1 MPPAARATEP
11 YTLGPGDSI
20 QSIAKKYNITVDELK
35 KLNAYRTFSKP
46 FASLTT
52 GDEIEVPRKE
62 SSFFSNNPNENNKKD
77 VDDLLAR
84 NAMGAGKLLSN
95 DNTSDAA
102 SNMARSAV
110 TNEIN
115 ASSQQWLNQFGTA
128 RVQLNVDS
136 DFKLDNSALDLL
148 VPLKD
153 SESSLLFTQLGVRN
167 KDSRNTVNIGAGI
180 RQYQGD
186 WMYGANTFFDNDL
199 TGKNRRVGVG
209 AEVAT
214 DYLKFSANTYFGL
227 TGWHQSR
234 DFSSYDERPADGFDI
249 RTEAY
254 LPAYPQLGGKLM
266 YEKYRGDEVALFGKD
281 DRQKDPHAVTLG
293 VNYTPVP
300 LVTIGA
306 EHREGKGNNNNTSV
320 NVQLNYRMGQPWN
333 DQIDQSAVAAN
344 RTLAGSRYDLVE
356 RNNNIVLDYKKQE
369 LIHLVLPDRI
379 SGSGGGAITL
389 TAQVRAKYG
398 FSRIEWDATP
408 LENAGGSTS
417 PLTQSS
423 LSVTLP
429 FYQHI
434 LRTSN
439 THTISAVAYDA
450 QGNASNRAV
459 TSIEVTRPE
468 TMVISHLATTVD
480 NATANGIA
488 ANTVQATVTDG
499 DGQPIIGQIINF
511 AVNTQAT
518 LSTTEARTGAN
529 GIASTTLTHTVA
541 GVSAVSATLGSSSR
555 SVNTTFVADESTA
568 EITAANL
575 TVTTND
581 SVANGSDTNA
591 VRAKVTDAYTNAVAN
606 QSVIFSA
613 SNGATVIDQTVI
625 TNAEGIAD
633 STLTNTTAG
642 VSAVTATLG
651 SQSQQVDTT
660 FKPGSTAAISL
671 MKLADRAVADGID
684 QNEIQVVLRDGT
696 GNAVPNVPMSIQA
709 DNGAIVVASTPNT
722 GVDGTIN
729 ATFTNLRAGESVV
742 SVTSPALVGMTMTMT
757 FSADQR
763 TAVVSTLAAI
773 DNNAKA
779 DGTDTNVVRAWV
791 VDANGNSVPGVSVT
805 FDAGNGAVLAQN
817 PVVTDRN
824 GYAENTLTNLAI
836 GTTTV
841 KATTVTDPVGQTVNT
856 HFVAGAVDTI
866 TLTTPVNGAVADG
879 ANSNSVQAVVSDSG
893 GNPVTGATVV
903 FSSTNATAQVTTV
916 IGTTGV
922 DGIATATLTNT
933 VAGTSNVVATIG
945 SITNNIDTTF
955 VAGAVATITLT
966 TLVNG
971 AVADGANSNSVQAVV
986 SDSGGNP
993 VTGATVVFSS
1003 TNATAQVTTV
1013 IGTTGVDGIATA
1025 TLTNT
1030 VAGTSNVVATIGSIT
1045 NNIDTT
1051 FVAGA
1056 VATITLTTPV
1066 NGAVADGA
1074 NSNSVQAVVS
1084 DSGGNSVTG
1093 ATVVFSSTNATAQVT
1108 TVIGTTGADGI
1119 ATATLTNTVAGTSNV
1134 VATIDTVNANIDT
1147 TFVAGAVATIT
1158 LSVLVNDATADGADT
1173 NQVDALVQD
1182 ANGNAITG
1190 AAVVFSSA
1198 NGADIIAPTMNTGVN
1213 GVASTLLTHT
1223 VAGTSN
1229 VIATID
1235 TVNANID
1242 TTFVAGAVATITL
1255 SVPVNDA
1262 TADGADTNQVDA
1274 LVQDASGNAI
1284 TGAAVV
1290 FSSANGATI
1299 LSSTVNTG
1307 ADGIASTTLTHTQSG
1322 VSNVVATIDTVNANI
1337 DTTFVAGAVAT
1348 ITLSVPVNDATAD
1361 GADTNQVD
1369 ALVQDANGNAI
1380 TGAAV
1385 VFSSAN
1391 GADIIAPTMNTGVNG
1406 VASTLLTHTVA
1417 GTSNVVATIGSITNN
1432 IDTAFVA
1439 GAVATITLTTP
1450 VNGAVA
1456 DGADTNQVDALV
1468 QDANGNAIT
1477 GAAVVFSSANGA
1489 DIIAPTM
1496 NTGVNGVAST
1506 LLTHTVAG
1514 TSNVVATIDTVNAN
1528 IDTTFVP
1535 GAVAT
1540 ITLSVPVNDATAD
1553 GADTNQVD
1561 ALVQDANGNAITGAA
1576 VVFSSANGA
1585 TILSS
1590 TVNTGADG
1598 IASTTLTHTQSGVS
1612 NVVATIDTV
1621 NANID
1626 TTFVAGAVATI
1637 TLSVPV
1643 NDATADGA
1651 DTNQVDALVQD
1662 ANGNAITGAAV
1673 VFSSSNATAQI
1684 TTVIGTTGAD
1694 GIATATLT
1702 NTVAGTSN
1710 VVATIG
1716 SITNNIDTTFVAGAV
1731 ATITLTTPVNGAVAD
1746 GADSN
1751 SVQAVVSDSEGNA
1764 VAGAT
1769 VVFSSANATAQIT
1782 TVIGTTGADGIATA
1796 TLTNTV
1802 AGTSNVVATI
1812 DTVNANIDTTFV
1824 AGAVATITLTT
1835 PVNGAVANG
1844 ADSNSVQA
1852 VVSDSGGNPV
1862 TGATVVFSST
1872 NATAQVTTVIGTTG
1886 VDGIATATLTNTVAG
1901 TSNVVATIGSITN
1914 NIDTTFVAGA
1924 VATITLTTLV
1934 NGAVADGANSNS
1946 VQAVVSDSEGNPVAG
1961 AAVVFSSANATAQ
1974 ITTVIGTTGADGIA
1988 TATLTNTVA
1997 GTSNVVATIGSI
2009 TNNIDTTFVAGAV
2022 ATITLSVPVND
2033 ATADGAD
2040 TNQVDA
2046 LVQDASGNAI
2056 TGAAVVFSSAN
2067 GATILSSTVNT
2078 GADGIASTTLT
2089 HTQSGVSNVVATID
2103 TVNANIDTTFVAGA
2117 VATITLTTPVNG
2129 AVANGADSNSVQ
2141 AVVSDSGGNP
2151 VTGATVVFSSANATA
2166 QITTVIGTTG
2176 ADGIATATLTNTV
2189 AGTSNVVATID
2200 TVNANIDTTFVAG
2213 AVATITLSVPVNDA
2227 TADGADTNQVGALVQ
2242 DANGNAITGAAVV
2255 FSSANGATILSS
2267 TVNTGADGIAST
2279 TLTHTQSGVSNVVA
2293 TIDTVNANIDT
2304 TFVAGAVATITL
2316 SVPVNDATADGA
2328 DTNQVDALVQ
2338 DANGNAITGAAVVF
2352 SSANGADIIA
2362 PTMNTGVNGVAS
2374 TLLTHTQSG
2383 VSNVVATIDT
2393 VNANIDTTFVPGAV
2407 ATITLSVPVN
2417 DATADGA
2424 DTNQVDALV
2433 QDANGNAITGAAVV
2447 FSSANG
2453 ATILSST
2460 MNTGVNGVASTLLTH
2475 TQSGVSN
2482 VVATIDT
2489 ISANI
2494 DTTFVPGAV
2503 ATITLSVPVNDAT
2516 ADGADTNQV
2525 DALVQDANGNA
2536 ITGAAVVF
2544 SSANGATILSSTV
2557 NTGADGIASTTL
2569 THTQSG
2575 VSNVVA
2581 TIDTVNANI
2590 DTTFVPGAVATIT
2603 LTTLV
2608 NGAVADGANSNSVQ
2622 AVVSDSEGNAVAGAA
2637 VVFSSAN
2644 ATAQITTVIGTTGAD
2659 GIATATLTNTMAGT
2673 SNVVAT
2679 IGGITNNI
2687 DTAFVAGAV
2696 ATITLTTLVNGAV
2709 ANGADSNSVQA
2720 VVSDSGGNVVAGA
2733 TVVFSSTNTT
2743 AQVTTVIGTT
2753 GADGIATAT
2762 LTNTVAGTS
2771 NVAATIGS
2779 ITDNID
2785 TTFVAGAVATITLT
2799 TPVNGAVAD
2808 GADSNSVQAV
2818 VSDSEGNPVSGATVV
2833 FSSSNATAQ
2842 ITTVIGTTGAD
2853 GIATATLTNTV
2864 AGTSNVVA
2872 TIGSITNNI
2881 DTTFVAGAVATITL
2895 TTLVNGAVADGANS
2909 NSVQAVVSDSEGNPV
2924 AGAAVVFSSA
2934 NATAQ
2939 ITTVIGTTGADGI
2952 ATATLTNTVA
2962 GTSNVVATIGSI
2974 TNNIDTTFVA
2984 GAVATI
2990 TLSVPVND
2998 ATADGADTNQVDA
3011 LVQDASGNAIT
3022 GAAVVFSSANG
3033 ATILSS
3039 TVNTGADGIASTTLT
3054 HTQSGVSNVVA
3065 TIDTVNANID
3075 TTFVAGAV
3083 ATITLTTPVNGAV
3096 ANGADSNS
3104 VQAVVSD
3111 SGGNPVTGATVVFSS
3126 ANATAQI
3133 TTVIGTTGADGIATA
3148 TLTNTVAGTS
3158 NVVATIDTVNANIDT
3173 TFVAGAVATI
3183 TLSVPVNDATADGA
3197 DTNQVGALVQ
3207 DANGNAITGAAV
3219 VFSSANGATIL
3230 SSTVNT
3236 GADGIASTTLTH
3248 TQSGVSN
3255 VVATIDTVN
3264 ANIDTTFVAGAVAT
3278 ITLSVPVNDA
3288 TADGADT
3295 NQVDALVQDANGNA
3309 ITGAAVVFSSANGAD
3324 IIAPTM
3330 NTGVN
3335 GVASTLLTHT
3345 QSGVSNVVAT
3355 IDTVNANIDTTF
3367 VPGAV
3372 ATITLSVPVND
3383 ATADGADTN
3392 QVDAL
3397 VQDANGNAI
3406 TGAAVVFSSANGA
3419 TILSSTMNTG
3429 VNGVASTL
3437 LTHTQ
3442 SGVSNVVATIDT
3454 ISANIDTTFVPG
3466 AVATI
3471 TLSVPVNDA
3480 TADGADTNQVDALVQ
3495 DANGNAITGAAV
3507 VFSSANGATILS
3519 STVNT
3524 GADGIASTTL
3534 THTQSGVSN
3543 VVATIDTVNANID
3556 TTFVPGAVATITLT
3570 TLVNGA
3576 VADGANS
3583 NSVQAVVS
3591 DSEGNAV
3598 AGAAVVF
3605 SSANATAQI
3614 TTVIGTTGA
3623 DGIATATLTNTM
3635 AGTSN
3640 VVATIGGITNNID
3653 TAFVAGAVATI
3664 TLTTLVNGAV
3674 ANGADSNSVQAVVSD
3689 SGGNVVAGAT
3699 VVFSS
3704 TNTTAQVTTVIGT
3717 TGADGIATATLTNT
3731 VAGTSNVAATIGS
3744 ITDNIDTT
3752 FVAGAVAT
3760 ITLTTPVN
3768 GAVADGADSNSVQA
3782 VVSDSEGNPVSGA
3795 TVVFSSS
3802 NATAQITTVIGT
3814 TGADGIATATL
3825 THTMAGTSNVI
3836 ATIDTVNA
3844 NIDTTFVAG
3853 AVATITLSV
3862 LVNDATADGADT
3874 NQVDALVQ
3882 DANGNAITGAA
3893 VVFSSANGADIIA
3906 PTMNTGVN
3914 GVASTLLTHTM
3925 AGTSNV
3931 VATIDT
3937 VNANIDTTFVP
3948 GAVATITL
3956 SVPVNDATADG
3967 ADTNQVDALVQ
3978 DANGNAITGAAVVFS
3993 SANGATILSSTM
4005 NTGVNG
4011 VASTL
4016 LTHTQSGV
4024 SNVVAT
4030 IDTISAN
4037 IDTTFVPGAVATIT
4051 LSVPVNDATADG
4063 ADTNQVDALVQ
4074 DANGNAITGA
4084 AVVFSSA
4091 NGATILSSTM
4101 NTGVNGV
4108 ASTLLT
4114 HTQSGVSNVVA
4125 TVDTVNANIDTAFV
4139 AGAVATITLS
4149 VPVNDATADG
4159 ADTNQVD
4166 ALVQDANG
4174 NAITGAAVVFSS
4186 ANGADIIAPTMNT
4199 GVNGVA
4205 STLLTHTQSGVSNVV
4220 ATIDTVN
4227 ANIDTTFVP
4236 GAVATITLSVPVND
4250 ATADG
4255 ADTNQVDALVQDANG
4270 NAITGAAVVFS
4281 SANGATILSSTM
4293 NTGVNGVASTLLT
4306 HTQSGV
4312 SNVVATIDTI
4322 SANIDT
4328 TFVPGAVATI
4338 TLSVPVNDATAD
4350 GADTNQVDALVQ
4362 DANGNAITGAAVV
4375 FSSANGATILSSTM
4389 NTGVNGVASTLLTHT
4404 QSGVSNVVATVD
4416 TVNANIDTAF
4426 VAGAVATI
4434 TLSVPVNDATAD
4446 GADTN
4451 QVDALVQDANGNA
4464 ITGAAVVFS
4473 STNGATILSSTVNT
4487 GADGIASTTLTHT
4500 QSGVSNVVATIDTV
4514 NANIDT
4520 AFVAGELENI
4530 VVSIINNNALANG
4543 ADTNIVEAFVTD
4555 RFGNGV
4561 ANQSLMFG
4569 TNGASIVGSST
4580 VTTNIDGRVRV
4591 SATHTVAGS
4600 SNTVFAISGAHQ
4612 GYTRVTF
4619 VADASTAQL
4628 KLTSFLDN
4636 QLANGK
4642 AGNIAQALVT
4652 DAYDNPLANQ
4662 SVSFALDNG
4671 AVIESRGDASSA
4683 SGIVL
4688 MRFNNTL
4695 AGMTT
4700 VTATL
4705 DSTGQTETL
4714 EMHFVA
4720 GKAASIELTMTKD
4733 NAVAN
4738 NIDTNEVQVL
4748 VTDADGNAINGAV
4761 VNLTSNSGMN
4771 ITPNS
4776 VTTGSDGTATATL
4789 THTLAGSLP
4798 INARIDQVS
4807 KTINATFIADVS
4819 TAQIIA
4825 SDMFIIVN
4833 DQVANGQAVNAVQA
4847 RVTDSYGNPI
4857 QGQLV
4862 EFVLSNTG
4870 TIQYKLEETSAEGG
4884 VMVTFTNTRAGI
4896 TNVTATVVSSR
4907 SSQNVDTTFIADVT
4921 TAHIAESDLMVI
4933 VDNAVANN
4941 SEKNE
4946 VHARVTDA
4954 KGNVLS
4960 GQTVIFTS
4968 GNGAA
4973 ITTVNG
4979 ISDGN
4984 GLTKATLTHTL
4995 AGTSVVTAKVGNRV
5009 QSKDTTFIAD
5019 STTATIRASD
5029 LTITRNNAL
5038 ADGVATNAARVIV
5051 TDANGNPVPSM
5062 FVGYTSDNG
5071 ALLTPSSGTTDSSGT
5086 FSTTFTHTTA
5096 GISKV
5101 TAAIVTM
5108 GISQAKDAVFI
5119 ADRSTARVSALT
5131 VEKNDSLANNSDRN
5145 IVQAHIK
5152 DANGN
5157 VITGMNVNFSATE
5170 NVTLTA
5176 NTVTTNDQGYAENT
5190 LRHNVP
5196 VTSAVTATVATDLV
5210 GFTEDVRFVAGDGAR
5225 IELFRLNDGAV
5236 ADGIQTNRV
5245 EARVYDVSDHLVPNS
5260 NVVFSASNGGQLVQE
5275 DVQTDASGSA
5285 YVTVSNTTAGVT
5297 RVSVTADGVSA
5308 STTTT
5313 FIADRDTATLV
5324 TDRFLITND
5333 NAVANG
5339 VVENRVLLQLVDA
5352 NDNPVSGVEVNFSA
5366 TNGASINA
5374 SAITNNNGF
5383 AIGTLTNTLSGPSD
5397 VTVTLVTA
5405 GGTESLTVTPQFIAD
5420 KNTAHIATGDFV
5432 IIDDGAVANRV
5443 AYNEVRARVTDDLG
5457 NAIAGYSVIFASQN
5471 GATITT
5477 SGITGADGWAS
5488 AKLTHTKAGESG
5500 ISARVARP
5508 MTTVHTLRPYF
5519 IADVSTATLKL
5530 LNFNSMPVIAD
5541 GVTQFFVLGQVF
5553 DANQNP
5559 VGGQQVA
5566 FSATNEVTLI
5576 ENNGSIS
5583 APEGGVLLSV
5593 TSTQAGV
5600 HPITGTLVS
5609 NNYTDTLGAVF
5620 IANEKTAQLSTLI
5633 VVDNN
5638 ALADGVARNQV
5649 RAHVVDG
5656 VGNPVA
5662 DMAVTFTANHGAQL
5676 SHVTVLTNDNGDA
5689 VNTLTNSL
5697 AGVTVVTAKLGT
5709 AGTPLTVDTVF
5720 TAGPLAAMI
5729 LVTTVD
5735 NAFADNSATNTVQ
5748 ATLKDVTG
5756 NPIVGEVVAFVASN
5770 GATITAIDGGVSNAN
5785 GIVLATLTNGA
5796 AGVSTVTAT
5805 IETLTET
5812 TDTTFIV
5819 MKNLDVTVNG
5829 TTFNGD
5835 AGFPTTGFV
5844 GATFKVNSG
5853 GDNSLYDWS
5862 SSAPALVSVSGDG
5875 VVTFNAV
5882 FPTGTPAITI
5892 SATPKGGGSPLSY
5905 SFRVNQWF
5913 INNSGATLDRV
5924 SAIAHCE
5931 NVGYVMPI
5939 STQVTNA
5946 ATWMSG
5952 RRAVGNL
5959 WSEWGDFSAYTVP
5972 GWVPA
5977 EFFWLSNNHDATTAL
5992 AIGLSTGTLT
6002 TMGDMTVAT
6011 HVMCTR
6017 SL

>member
-1 MPPAARATEP
+1 MLNYFRAILISWKWKLSHHTSRPHDVKEKGHPRKIKVVAWITLFFQFAFPLSLSFTPAIAAANTTNSAPTSVITPVNASILPPAARATEP

-468 TMVISHLATTVD
+468 TMVISHLATTID

-488 ANTVQATVTDG
+488 TNTVQATVTDG
-499 DGQPIIGQIINF
+499 DGQPIIGQLINF

-529 GIASTTLTHTVA
+529 GTASTTLTHTVS
-541 GVSAVSATLGSSSR
+541 GVSRVSVTLGSSSR
-555 SVNTTFVADESTA
+555 SVDTTFVADESTA

-581 SVANGSDTNA
+581 SVANGSDTNV

-642 VSAVTATLG
+642 VSVVTATLG
-651 SQSQQVDTT
+651 GQSQQVDTT

-671 MKLADRAVADGID
+671 VKLADRAVADGID

-757 FSADQR
+757 FSADPR

-866 TLTTPVNGAVADG
+866 TLTVPVNGAVANG
-879 ANSNSVQAVVSDSG
+879 VNTNSVQAVVSDSG

-933 VAGTSNVVATIG
+933 VAGTSNVVATI
-945 SITNNIDTTF
+945 DT
-955 VAGAVATITLT
+955 
-966 TLVNG
+966 VN
-971 AVADGANSNSVQAVV
+971 A
-986 SDSGGNP
+986 
-993 VTGATVVFSS
+993 
-1003 TNATAQVTTV
+1003 
-1013 IGTTGVDGIATA
+1013 
-1025 TLTNT
+1025 
-1030 VAGTSNVVATIGSIT
+1030 
-1045 NNIDTT
+1045 NIDTT

-1084 DSGGNSVTG
+1084 DSDGNPVTG
-1093 ATVVFSSTNATAQVT
+1093 AAVVFSSANATAQIT

-1147 TFVAGAVATIT
+1147 AFVAGAVATIT
-1158 LSVLVNDATADGADT
+1158 LTAPVNGAVADGA
-1173 NQVDALVQD
+1173 NSNSVQAVVSD
-1182 ANGNAITG
+1182 SEGNAVAG

-1198 NGADIIAPTMNTGVN
+1198 N
-1213 GVASTLLTHT
+1213 
-1223 VAGTSN
+1223 
-1229 VIATID
+1229 
-1235 TVNANID
+1235 
-1242 TTFVAGAVATITL
+1242 
-1255 SVPVNDA
+1255 A
-1262 TADGADTNQVDA
+1262 TAQ
-1274 LVQDASGNAI
+1274 I
-1284 TGAAVV
+1284 T
-1290 FSSANGATI
+1290 
-1299 LSSTVNTG
+1299 TVIGTTG
-1307 ADGIASTTLTHTQSG
+1307 ADGIATATLTNTVAG
-1322 VSNVVATIDTVNANI
+1322 TSNVVATIDTVNANI
-1337 DTTFVAGAVAT
+1337 DTAFVAGAVATITLTAPVNGAVADGVNTNSVQAVVSDSGGNPVTGATVVFSSTNATAQITTVIGTTGADGIATATLTNTVAGTSNVVATIDTVNANIDTAFVAGAVATITLTAPVNGAVADGVNTNSVQAVVSDSGGNPVTGATVVFSSTNATAQITTVIGTTGADGIATATLTNTVAGTSNVVATVDTVTNNIDTVFVAGAVATITLTTPVNGAVADGTDSNHVQAVVSDSDGNPVTGAAVVFSSANATAQITTVIGTTGADGIATATLTNTVAGTSNVVATVDTVNANIDTAFVAGAVATITLTAPVNGAVADGVNTNSVQAVVSDSGGNPVTGAAVVFSSANATAQITTVIGTTGADGIATATLTNTVAGTSNVVATVDTVNANIDTAFVAGAVAT

-1385 VFSSAN
+1385 VFSSTN
-1391 GADIIAPTMNTGVNG
+1391 GADIIVPTMNTGVNGVASTLLTHTQSGVSNVVATIDTVNANIDTTFVAGAVAAITLTTPVDGAVADGANSNSVQAVVTDSGGNVVTGATVVFSSSNATAQITTVIGTTGADGIATATLTNTVAGTSNVVATVDTVNANIDTTFVAGAVATITLSVPVNDATADGVDTNQVDALVQDANGNAITGAAVVFSSTNGADIIVPTMNTGVNG

-1417 GTSNVVATIGSITNN
+1417 GTSNVVATVDTVNAN

-1439 GAVATITLTTP
+1439 GAVATITLTTPVNGAVADGADSNHVQAVVSDSDGNPVDGAAVVFSSANATAQVTTVIGTTGADGIATATLTNTVAGTSNVVATVDTVNANIDTTFVAGAVATITLSVPVNDATADGVDTNQVDALVQDANGNAITGAAVVFSSTNGADIIVPTMNTGVNGVASTLLTHTVAGTSNVVATVDTVNANIDTAFVPGAVATITLTTPVNGAVADGANSNSVQAVVSDSDGNAVTGATVVFSSANATAQITTVIGTTGADGIATATLTNTVAGTSNVVATVDTVNANIDTTFVAGAVATITLSVPVNDATADGVDTNQVDALVQDANGNAITGAAVVFSSTNGADIIVPTMNTGVNGVASTLLTHTQSGVSNVVATIDTVNANIDTTFVAGAVAAITLTTPVDGAVADGANSNSVQAVVTDSGGNVVTGATVVFSSSNATAQITTVIGTTGADGIATATLTNTVAGTSNVVATVDTVNANIDTTFVAGAVATITLSVPVNDATADGVDTNQVDALVQDANGNAITGAAVVFSSTNGADIIVPTMNTGVNGVASTLLTHTVAGTSNVVATVDTVNANIDTAFVPGAVATITLTTPVNGAVADGANSNSVQAVVSDSDGNAVTGATVVFSSANATAQITTVIGTTGADGIATATLTNTVAGTSNVVATIDTVNANIDTAFVAGAVATITLTAP

-1514 TSNVVATIDTVNAN
+1514 TSNVVATIDTISAN
-1528 IDTTFVP
+1528 IDTAFVA

-1540 ITLSVPVNDATAD
+1540 ITLTAPVNGAVAD

-1561 ALVQDANGNAITGAA
+1561 ALVEDANGNPITGAA

-1590 TVNTGADG
+1590 TMNTGVNG
-1598 IASTTLTHTQSGVS
+1598 VASTFLTH
-1612 NVVATIDTV
+1612 
-1621 NANID
+1621 
-1626 TTFVAGAVATI
+1626 
-1637 TLSVPV
+1637 
-1643 NDATADGA
+1643 
-1651 DTNQVDALVQD
+1651 
-1662 ANGNAITGAAV
+1662 
-1673 VFSSSNATAQI
+1673 
-1684 TTVIGTTGAD
+1684 
-1694 GIATATLT
+1694 
-1702 NTVAGTSN
+1702 TVAGTSN

-1716 SITNNIDTTFVAGAV
+1716 SVTENIDTAFVAGAV
-1731 ATITLTTPVNGAVAD
+1731 ATITLTAPVNGAVAD
-1746 GADSN
+1746 GVNTN
-1751 SVQAVVSDSEGNA
+1751 SVQAVVSDSDGNA
-1764 VAGAT
+1764 
-1769 VVFSSANATAQIT
+1769 
-1782 TVIGTTGADGIATA
+1782 
-1796 TLTNTV
+1796 
-1802 AGTSNVVATI
+1802 
-1812 DTVNANIDTTFV
+1812 
-1824 AGAVATITLTT
+1824 
-1835 PVNGAVANG
+1835 
-1844 ADSNSVQA
+1844 
-1852 VVSDSGGNPV
+1852 
-1862 TGATVVFSST
+1862 
-1872 NATAQVTTVIGTTG
+1872 
-1886 VDGIATATLTNTVAG
+1886 
-1901 TSNVVATIGSITN
+1901 
-1914 NIDTTFVAGA
+1914 
-1924 VATITLTTLV
+1924 
-1934 NGAVADGANSNS
+1934 
-1946 VQAVVSDSEGNPVAG
+1946 
-1961 AAVVFSSANATAQ
+1961 
-1974 ITTVIGTTGADGIA
+1974 
-1988 TATLTNTVA
+1988 
-1997 GTSNVVATIGSI
+1997 
-2009 TNNIDTTFVAGAV
+2009 
-2022 ATITLSVPVND
+2022 
-2033 ATADGAD
+2033 
-2040 TNQVDA
+2040 
-2046 LVQDASGNAI
+2046 
-2056 TGAAVVFSSAN
+2056 
-2067 GATILSSTVNT
+2067 
-2078 GADGIASTTLT
+2078 
-2089 HTQSGVSNVVATID
+2089 
-2103 TVNANIDTTFVAGA
+2103 
-2117 VATITLTTPVNG
+2117 
-2129 AVANGADSNSVQ
+2129 
-2141 AVVSDSGGNP
+2141 

-2213 AVATITLSVPVNDA
+2213 
-2227 TADGADTNQVGALVQ
+2227 
-2242 DANGNAITGAAVV
+2242 
-2255 FSSANGATILSS
+2255 
-2267 TVNTGADGIAST
+2267 
-2279 TLTHTQSGVSNVVA
+2279 
-2293 TIDTVNANIDT
+2293 
-2304 TFVAGAVATITL
+2304 
-2316 SVPVNDATADGA
+2316 
-2328 DTNQVDALVQ
+2328 
-2338 DANGNAITGAAVVF
+2338 
-2352 SSANGADIIA
+2352 
-2362 PTMNTGVNGVAS
+2362 
-2374 TLLTHTQSG
+2374 
-2383 VSNVVATIDT
+2383 
-2393 VNANIDTTFVPGAV
+2393 
-2407 ATITLSVPVN
+2407 
-2417 DATADGA
+2417 
-2424 DTNQVDALV
+2424 
-2433 QDANGNAITGAAVV
+2433 
-2447 FSSANG
+2447 
-2453 ATILSST
+2453 
-2460 MNTGVNGVASTLLTH
+2460 
-2475 TQSGVSN
+2475 
-2482 VVATIDT
+2482 
-2489 ISANI
+2489 
-2494 DTTFVPGAV
+2494 
-2503 ATITLSVPVNDAT
+2503 
-2516 ADGADTNQV
+2516 
-2525 DALVQDANGNA
+2525 
-2536 ITGAAVVF
+2536 
-2544 SSANGATILSSTV
+2544 
-2557 NTGADGIASTTL
+2557 
-2569 THTQSG
+2569 
-2575 VSNVVA
+2575 
-2581 TIDTVNANI
+2581 
-2590 DTTFVPGAVATIT
+2590 
-2603 LTTLV
+2603 
-2608 NGAVADGANSNSVQ
+2608 
-2622 AVVSDSEGNAVAGAA
+2622 
-2637 VVFSSAN
+2637 
-2644 ATAQITTVIGTTGAD
+2644 
-2659 GIATATLTNTMAGT
+2659 
-2673 SNVVAT
+2673 
-2679 IGGITNNI
+2679 
-2687 DTAFVAGAV
+2687 
-2696 ATITLTTLVNGAV
+2696 
-2709 ANGADSNSVQA
+2709 
-2720 VVSDSGGNVVAGA
+2720 
-2733 TVVFSSTNTT
+2733 
-2743 AQVTTVIGTT
+2743 
-2753 GADGIATAT
+2753 
-2762 LTNTVAGTS
+2762 
-2771 NVAATIGS
+2771 
-2779 ITDNID
+2779 
-2785 TTFVAGAVATITLT
+2785 
-2799 TPVNGAVAD
+2799 
-2808 GADSNSVQAV
+2808 
-2818 VSDSEGNPVSGATVV
+2818 
-2833 FSSSNATAQ
+2833 
-2842 ITTVIGTTGAD
+2842 
-2853 GIATATLTNTV
+2853 
-2864 AGTSNVVA
+2864 
-2872 TIGSITNNI
+2872 
-2881 DTTFVAGAVATITL
+2881 
-2895 TTLVNGAVADGANS
+2895 
-2909 NSVQAVVSDSEGNPV
+2909 
-2924 AGAAVVFSSA
+2924 
-2934 NATAQ
+2934 
-2939 ITTVIGTTGADGI
+2939 
-2952 ATATLTNTVA
+2952 
-2962 GTSNVVATIGSI
+2962 
-2974 TNNIDTTFVA
+2974 
-2984 GAVATI
+2984 
-2990 TLSVPVND
+2990 
-2998 ATADGADTNQVDA
+2998 
-3011 LVQDASGNAIT
+3011 
-3022 GAAVVFSSANG
+3022 
-3033 ATILSS
+3033 
-3039 TVNTGADGIASTTLT
+3039 
-3054 HTQSGVSNVVA
+3054 
-3065 TIDTVNANID
+3065 
-3075 TTFVAGAV
+3075 
-3083 ATITLTTPVNGAV
+3083 
-3096 ANGADSNS
+3096 
-3104 VQAVVSD
+3104 
-3111 SGGNPVTGATVVFSS
+3111 
-3126 ANATAQI
+3126 
-3133 TTVIGTTGADGIATA
+3133 
-3148 TLTNTVAGTS
+3148 
-3158 NVVATIDTVNANIDT
+3158 
-3173 TFVAGAVATI
+3173 
-3183 TLSVPVNDATADGA
+3183 
-3197 DTNQVGALVQ
+3197 
-3207 DANGNAITGAAV
+3207 
-3219 VFSSANGATIL
+3219 
-3230 SSTVNT
+3230 
-3236 GADGIASTTLTH
+3236 
-3248 TQSGVSN
+3248 
-3255 VVATIDTVN
+3255 
-3264 ANIDTTFVAGAVAT
+3264 
-3278 ITLSVPVNDA
+3278 
-3288 TADGADT
+3288 
-3295 NQVDALVQDANGNA
+3295 
-3309 ITGAAVVFSSANGAD
+3309 
-3324 IIAPTM
+3324 
-3330 NTGVN
+3330 
-3335 GVASTLLTHT
+3335 
-3345 QSGVSNVVAT
+3345 
-3355 IDTVNANIDTTF
+3355 
-3367 VPGAV
+3367 
-3372 ATITLSVPVND
+3372 
-3383 ATADGADTN
+3383 
-3392 QVDAL
+3392 
-3397 VQDANGNAI
+3397 
-3406 TGAAVVFSSANGA
+3406 
-3419 TILSSTMNTG
+3419 
-3429 VNGVASTL
+3429 
-3437 LTHTQ
+3437 
-3442 SGVSNVVATIDT
+3442 
-3454 ISANIDTTFVPG
+3454 
-3466 AVATI
+3466 
-3471 TLSVPVNDA
+3471 
-3480 TADGADTNQVDALVQ
+3480 
-3495 DANGNAITGAAV
+3495 
-3507 VFSSANGATILS
+3507 
-3519 STVNT
+3519 
-3524 GADGIASTTL
+3524 
-3534 THTQSGVSN
+3534 
-3543 VVATIDTVNANID
+3543 
-3556 TTFVPGAVATITLT
+3556 
-3570 TLVNGA
+3570 
-3576 VADGANS
+3576 
-3583 NSVQAVVS
+3583 
-3591 DSEGNAV
+3591 
-3598 AGAAVVF
+3598 
-3605 SSANATAQI
+3605 
-3614 TTVIGTTGA
+3614 
-3623 DGIATATLTNTM
+3623 
-3635 AGTSN
+3635 
-3640 VVATIGGITNNID
+3640 
-3653 TAFVAGAVATI
+3653 
-3664 TLTTLVNGAV
+3664 
-3674 ANGADSNSVQAVVSD
+3674 
-3689 SGGNVVAGAT
+3689 
-3699 VVFSS
+3699 
-3704 TNTTAQVTTVIGT
+3704 
-3717 TGADGIATATLTNT
+3717 
-3731 VAGTSNVAATIGS
+3731 
-3744 ITDNIDTT
+3744 
-3752 FVAGAVAT
+3752 
-3760 ITLTTPVN
+3760 
-3768 GAVADGADSNSVQA
+3768 
-3782 VVSDSEGNPVSGA
+3782 
-3795 TVVFSSS
+3795 
-3802 NATAQITTVIGT
+3802 
-3814 TGADGIATATL
+3814 
-3825 THTMAGTSNVI
+3825 
-3836 ATIDTVNA
+3836 
-3844 NIDTTFVAG
+3844 
-3853 AVATITLSV
+3853 
-3862 LVNDATADGADT
+3862 
-3874 NQVDALVQ
+3874 
-3882 DANGNAITGAA
+3882 
-3893 VVFSSANGADIIA
+3893 
-3906 PTMNTGVN
+3906 
-3914 GVASTLLTHTM
+3914 
-3925 AGTSNV
+3925 
-3931 VATIDT
+3931 
-3937 VNANIDTTFVP
+3937 
-3948 GAVATITL
+3948 
-3956 SVPVNDATADG
+3956 
-3967 ADTNQVDALVQ
+3967 
-3978 DANGNAITGAAVVFS
+3978 
-3993 SANGATILSSTM
+3993 
-4005 NTGVNG
+4005 
-4011 VASTL
+4011 
-4016 LTHTQSGV
+4016 
-4024 SNVVAT
+4024 
-4030 IDTISAN
+4030 
-4037 IDTTFVPGAVATIT
+4037 
-4051 LSVPVNDATADG
+4051 
-4063 ADTNQVDALVQ
+4063 
-4074 DANGNAITGA
+4074 
-4084 AVVFSSA
+4084 
-4091 NGATILSSTM
+4091 
-4101 NTGVNGV
+4101 
-4108 ASTLLT
+4108 
-4114 HTQSGVSNVVA
+4114 
-4125 TVDTVNANIDTAFV
+4125 
-4139 AGAVATITLS
+4139 
-4149 VPVNDATADG
+4149 
-4159 ADTNQVD
+4159 
-4166 ALVQDANG
+4166 
-4174 NAITGAAVVFSS
+4174 
-4186 ANGADIIAPTMNT
+4186 
-4199 GVNGVA
+4199 
-4205 STLLTHTQSGVSNVV
+4205 
-4220 ATIDTVN
+4220 
-4227 ANIDTTFVP
+4227 
-4236 GAVATITLSVPVND
+4236 
-4250 ATADG
+4250 
-4255 ADTNQVDALVQDANG
+4255 
-4270 NAITGAAVVFS
+4270 
-4281 SANGATILSSTM
+4281 
-4293 NTGVNGVASTLLT
+4293 
-4306 HTQSGV
+4306 
-4312 SNVVATIDTI
+4312 
-4322 SANIDT
+4322 
-4328 TFVPGAVATI
+4328 
-4338 TLSVPVNDATAD
+4338 
-4350 GADTNQVDALVQ
+4350 
-4362 DANGNAITGAAVV
+4362 
-4375 FSSANGATILSSTM
+4375 
-4389 NTGVNGVASTLLTHT
+4389 
-4404 QSGVSNVVATVD
+4404 
-4416 TVNANIDTAF
+4416 
-4426 VAGAVATI
+4426 
-4434 TLSVPVNDATAD
+4434 
-4446 GADTN
+4446 
-4451 QVDALVQDANGNA
+4451 
-4464 ITGAAVVFS
+4464 
-4473 STNGATILSSTVNT
+4473 
-4487 GADGIASTTLTHT
+4487 
-4500 QSGVSNVVATIDTV
+4500 
-4514 NANIDT
+4514 
-4520 AFVAGELENI
+4520 ELENI

-4561 ANQSLMFG
+4561 ANQSLIFG

-4580 VTTNIDGRVRV
+4580 VTTNLDGRVRA

-4600 SNTVFAISGAHQ
+4600 SNTVIAISGAHQ
-4612 GYTRVTF
+4612 GYARVTF
-4619 VADASTAQL
+4619 VADVSTAQL

-4652 DAYDNPLANQ
+4652 DAHDNLLANQ

-4671 AVIESRGDASSA
+4671 AVIESQGDASSA

-4714 EMHFVA
+4714 ETHFVA
-4720 GKAASIELTMTKD
+4720 GKAASIEMTMTKD

-4748 VTDADGNAINGAV
+4748 VTDVDGNAINGAV

-4807 KTINATFIADVS
+4807 KTINATFIADAS

-4825 SDMFIIVN
+4825 GDMFIIVN

-4857 QGQLV
+4857 KDQTV
-4862 EFVLSNTG
+4862 EFVLSNNG
-4870 TIQYKLEETSAEGG
+4870 TIQYELDVTSVEGG
-4884 VMVTFTNTRAGI
+4884 VMVTFTNTLAGI
-4896 TNVTATVVSSR
+4896 TNVTATVVSSG
-4907 SSQNVDTTFIADVT
+4907 SSRNIDTTFIADVT
-4921 TAHIAESDLMVI
+4921 TAHIAASDLMVI
-4933 VDNAVANN
+4933 VDDAVADNLD
-4941 SEKNE
+4941 KNE

-4979 ISDGN
+4979 ISDGD

-4995 AGTSVVTAKVGNRV
+4995 AGTSVVTARVGNRV

-5019 STTATIRASD
+5019 RTTATIRASD

-5071 ALLTPSSGTTDSSGT
+5071 ALLTPTSGMTDSSGT

-5108 GISQAKDAVFI
+5108 GISQTKDAVFI
-5119 ADRSTARVSALT
+5119 ADRSTAHVSELI
-5131 VEKNDSLANNSDRN
+5131 VVKNDSLANNSDRN

-5152 DANGN
+5152 DAHGN
-5157 VITGMNVNFSATE
+5157 VVTGMNVNFSATE

-5176 NTVTTNDQGYAENT
+5176 NTVTTNSQGYAENT
-5190 LRHNVP
+5190 LRHNAP

-5210 GFTEDVRFVAGDGAR
+5210 GLTEDVRFVAGAGAR

-5245 EARVYDVSDHLVPNS
+5245 EARVYDVSDNLVPNS
-5260 NVVFSASNGGQLVQE
+5260 NVVFSADNGGQLVQN
-5275 DVQTDASGSA
+5275 DVQTDALGSA
-5285 YVTVSNTTAGVT
+5285 YVTVSNINTGVT
-5297 RVSVTADGVSA
+5297 KVTVTADGVSA

-5324 TDRFLITND
+5324 TDRFLITHD

-5339 VVENRVLLQLVDA
+5339 VVENRVLLHLVDA
-5352 NDNPVSGVEVNFSA
+5352 NDNSVSGVEVNFSA

-5374 SAITNNNGF
+5374 SAITDINGF
-5383 AIGTLTNTLSGPSD
+5383 AIGVLTNTLSGPSD
-5397 VTVTLVTA
+5397 VTVTLVTP

-5420 KNTAHIATGDFV
+5420 INTANIATGDFV
-5432 IIDDGAVANRV
+5432 IIDDGAVANSV
-5443 AYNEVRARVTDDLG
+5443 DANEVRARVTDNQG
-5457 NAIAGYSVIFASQN
+5457 NAIAGYSVVFSSQN

-5477 SGITGADGWAS
+5477 SGITGVDGWAS
-5488 AKLTHTKAGESG
+5488 AKLTHIKAGESG
-5500 ISARVARP
+5500 ILARLSRP
-5508 MTTVHTLRPYF
+5508 MATVHTLMPYF
-5519 IADVSTATLKL
+5519 IADVSTATLQL
-5530 LNFNSMPVIAD
+5530 FNFNPIPIIAD
-5541 GVTQFFVLGQVF
+5541 GVMQFFVLGRVF

-5566 FSATNEVTLI
+5566 FSATNEVTLT
-5576 ENNGSIS
+5576 ESNGSIS
-5583 APEGGVLLSV
+5583 TPEGSVLLSV

-5609 NNYTDTLGAVF
+5609 NNYTDTFGAAF
-5620 IANEKTAQLSTLI
+5620 IANKNTAQLSTLM

-5638 ALADGVARNQV
+5638 ALADGVTRNQV
-5649 RAHVVDG
+5649 RAHVVDST
-5656 VGNPVA
+5656 GNSVA
-5662 DMAVTFTANHGAQL
+5662 DMAVTFTANRGAQL
-5676 SHVTVLTNDNGDA
+5676 SKVTVLTDNNGDA

-5697 AGVTVVTAKLGT
+5697 VGVTVVTAKLGT

-5720 TAGPLAAMI
+5720 TAGPLATLT
-5729 LVTTVD
+5729 LVTTVN

-5748 ATLKDVTG
+5748 ATLKDVSG
-5756 NPIVGEVVAFVASN
+5756 NPIVGEVVAFAASN
-5770 GATITAIDGGVSNAN
+5770 GATITATDGGVSNAN
-5785 GIVLATLTNGA
+5785 GIVLATLTNGT

-5812 TDTTFIV
+5812 TDTTFIA

-5882 FPTGTPAITI
+5882 FPTGTPTITI

-5913 INNSGATLDRV
+5913 INNNGATLNRAD
-5924 SAIAHCE
+5924 AITHCE
-5931 NVGYVMPI
+5931 NVGYTMPT

-5952 RRAVGNL
+5952 KRAVGNL
-5959 WSEWGDFSAYTVP
+5959 WSEWGDFSAYTAP

-5977 EFFWLSNNHDATTAL
+5977 EFFWLSNNHDASTAL

-6002 TMGDMTVAT
+6002 TMGDFMAIT

-6017 SL
+6017 PI

>member
-1 MPPAARATEP
+1 MLNYFRAILISWKWKLSHHTSRPHDVKEKGHPRKIKVVAWITLFFQFAFPLSLSFTPAIAAANTTNSAPTSVITPVNASILPPAARATEP

-671 MKLADRAVADGID
+671 VKLADRAVADGID

-866 TLTTPVNGAVADG
+866 TLTVLVNGAVANG
-879 ANSNSVQAVVSDSG
+879 VNTNSVQAVVSDSG
-893 GNPVTGATVV
+893 GNPVNGAAVV
-903 FSSTNATAQVTTV
+903 FSSANATAQITTV

-922 DGIATATLTNT
+922 DGIATATLTN
-933 VAGTSNVVATIG
+933 
-945 SITNNIDTTF
+945 
-955 VAGAVATITLT
+955 
-966 TLVNG
+966 
-971 AVADGANSNSVQAVV
+971 
-986 SDSGGNP
+986 
-993 VTGATVVFSS
+993 
-1003 TNATAQVTTV
+1003 
-1013 IGTTGVDGIATA
+1013 
-1025 TLTNT
+1025 
-1030 VAGTSNVVATIGSIT
+1030 
-1045 NNIDTT
+1045 
-1051 FVAGA
+1051 
-1056 VATITLTTPV
+1056 
-1066 NGAVADGA
+1066 
-1074 NSNSVQAVVS
+1074 
-1084 DSGGNSVTG
+1084 
-1093 ATVVFSSTNATAQVT
+1093 
-1108 TVIGTTGADGI
+1108 
-1119 ATATLTNTVAGTSNV
+1119 
-1134 VATIDTVNANIDT
+1134 
-1147 TFVAGAVATIT
+1147 
-1158 LSVLVNDATADGADT
+1158 
-1173 NQVDALVQD
+1173 
-1182 ANGNAITG
+1182 
-1190 AAVVFSSA
+1190 
-1198 NGADIIAPTMNTGVN
+1198 
-1213 GVASTLLTHT
+1213 
-1223 VAGTSN
+1223 
-1229 VIATID
+1229 
-1235 TVNANID
+1235 
-1242 TTFVAGAVATITL
+1242 
-1255 SVPVNDA
+1255 
-1262 TADGADTNQVDA
+1262 
-1274 LVQDASGNAI
+1274 
-1284 TGAAVV
+1284 
-1290 FSSANGATI
+1290 
-1299 LSSTVNTG
+1299 
-1307 ADGIASTTLTHTQSG
+1307 
-1322 VSNVVATIDTVNANI
+1322 
-1337 DTTFVAGAVAT
+1337 
-1348 ITLSVPVNDATAD
+1348 
-1361 GADTNQVD
+1361 
-1369 ALVQDANGNAI
+1369 
-1380 TGAAV
+1380 
-1385 VFSSAN
+1385 
-1391 GADIIAPTMNTGVNG
+1391 
-1406 VASTLLTHTVA
+1406 TVA

-1456 DGADTNQVDALV
+1456 DGANSNSV
-1468 QDANGNAIT
+1468 QAVVTDSGGNPVN
-1477 GAAVVFSSANGA
+1477 GAAVVFSSA
-1489 DIIAPTM
+1489 
-1496 NTGVNGVAST
+1496 
-1506 LLTHTVAG
+1506 
-1514 TSNVVATIDTVNAN
+1514 
-1528 IDTTFVP
+1528 
-1535 GAVAT
+1535 
-1540 ITLSVPVNDATAD
+1540 
-1553 GADTNQVD
+1553 
-1561 ALVQDANGNAITGAA
+1561 
-1576 VVFSSANGA
+1576 
-1585 TILSS
+1585 
-1590 TVNTGADG
+1590 
-1598 IASTTLTHTQSGVS
+1598 
-1612 NVVATIDTV
+1612 
-1621 NANID
+1621 
-1626 TTFVAGAVATI
+1626 
-1637 TLSVPV
+1637 
-1643 NDATADGA
+1643 
-1651 DTNQVDALVQD
+1651 
-1662 ANGNAITGAAV
+1662 
-1673 VFSSSNATAQI
+1673 NATAQI

-1710 VVATIG
+1710 VIATID
-1716 SITNNIDTTFVAGAV
+1716 TVNANIDTTFVAGAV

-1764 VAGAT
+1764 VT
-1769 VVFSSANATAQIT
+1769 
-1782 TVIGTTGADGIATA
+1782 
-1796 TLTNTV
+1796 
-1802 AGTSNVVATI
+1802 
-1812 DTVNANIDTTFV
+1812 
-1824 AGAVATITLTT
+1824 
-1835 PVNGAVANG
+1835 
-1844 ADSNSVQA
+1844 
-1852 VVSDSGGNPV
+1852 
-1862 TGATVVFSST
+1862 
-1872 NATAQVTTVIGTTG
+1872 
-1886 VDGIATATLTNTVAG
+1886 
-1901 TSNVVATIGSITN
+1901 
-1914 NIDTTFVAGA
+1914 
-1924 VATITLTTLV
+1924 
-1934 NGAVADGANSNS
+1934 
-1946 VQAVVSDSEGNPVAG
+1946 G

-1997 GTSNVVATIGSI
+1997 GT
-2009 TNNIDTTFVAGAV
+2009 
-2022 ATITLSVPVND
+2022 
-2033 ATADGAD
+2033 
-2040 TNQVDA
+2040 
-2046 LVQDASGNAI
+2046 
-2056 TGAAVVFSSAN
+2056 
-2067 GATILSSTVNT
+2067 
-2078 GADGIASTTLT
+2078 
-2089 HTQSGVSNVVATID
+2089 
-2103 TVNANIDTTFVAGA
+2103 
-2117 VATITLTTPVNG
+2117 
-2129 AVANGADSNSVQ
+2129 
-2141 AVVSDSGGNP
+2141 
-2151 VTGATVVFSSANATA
+2151 
-2166 QITTVIGTTG
+2166 
-2176 ADGIATATLTNTV
+2176 
-2189 AGTSNVVATID
+2189 
-2200 TVNANIDTTFVAG
+2200 
-2213 AVATITLSVPVNDA
+2213 
-2227 TADGADTNQVGALVQ
+2227 
-2242 DANGNAITGAAVV
+2242 
-2255 FSSANGATILSS
+2255 
-2267 TVNTGADGIAST
+2267 
-2279 TLTHTQSGVSNVVA
+2279 
-2293 TIDTVNANIDT
+2293 
-2304 TFVAGAVATITL
+2304 
-2316 SVPVNDATADGA
+2316 
-2328 DTNQVDALVQ
+2328 
-2338 DANGNAITGAAVVF
+2338 
-2352 SSANGADIIA
+2352 
-2362 PTMNTGVNGVAS
+2362 
-2374 TLLTHTQSG
+2374 
-2383 VSNVVATIDT
+2383 
-2393 VNANIDTTFVPGAV
+2393 
-2407 ATITLSVPVN
+2407 
-2417 DATADGA
+2417 
-2424 DTNQVDALV
+2424 
-2433 QDANGNAITGAAVV
+2433 
-2447 FSSANG
+2447 
-2453 ATILSST
+2453 
-2460 MNTGVNGVASTLLTH
+2460 
-2475 TQSGVSN
+2475 
-2482 VVATIDT
+2482 
-2489 ISANI
+2489 
-2494 DTTFVPGAV
+2494 
-2503 ATITLSVPVNDAT
+2503 
-2516 ADGADTNQV
+2516 
-2525 DALVQDANGNA
+2525 
-2536 ITGAAVVF
+2536 
-2544 SSANGATILSSTV
+2544 
-2557 NTGADGIASTTL
+2557 
-2569 THTQSG
+2569 
-2575 VSNVVA
+2575 
-2581 TIDTVNANI
+2581 
-2590 DTTFVPGAVATIT
+2590 
-2603 LTTLV
+2603 
-2608 NGAVADGANSNSVQ
+2608 
-2622 AVVSDSEGNAVAGAA
+2622 
-2637 VVFSSAN
+2637 
-2644 ATAQITTVIGTTGAD
+2644 
-2659 GIATATLTNTMAGT
+2659 
-2673 SNVVAT
+2673 
-2679 IGGITNNI
+2679 
-2687 DTAFVAGAV
+2687 
-2696 ATITLTTLVNGAV
+2696 
-2709 ANGADSNSVQA
+2709 
-2720 VVSDSGGNVVAGA
+2720 
-2733 TVVFSSTNTT
+2733 
-2743 AQVTTVIGTT
+2743 
-2753 GADGIATAT
+2753 
-2762 LTNTVAGTS
+2762 
-2771 NVAATIGS
+2771 
-2779 ITDNID
+2779 
-2785 TTFVAGAVATITLT
+2785 
-2799 TPVNGAVAD
+2799 
-2808 GADSNSVQAV
+2808 
-2818 VSDSEGNPVSGATVV
+2818 
-2833 FSSSNATAQ
+2833 
-2842 ITTVIGTTGAD
+2842 
-2853 GIATATLTNTV
+2853 
-2864 AGTSNVVA
+2864 
-2872 TIGSITNNI
+2872 
-2881 DTTFVAGAVATITL
+2881 
-2895 TTLVNGAVADGANS
+2895 
-2909 NSVQAVVSDSEGNPV
+2909 
-2924 AGAAVVFSSA
+2924 
-2934 NATAQ
+2934 
-2939 ITTVIGTTGADGI
+2939 
-2952 ATATLTNTVA
+2952 
-2962 GTSNVVATIGSI
+2962 
-2974 TNNIDTTFVA
+2974 
-2984 GAVATI
+2984 
-2990 TLSVPVND
+2990 
-2998 ATADGADTNQVDA
+2998 
-3011 LVQDASGNAIT
+3011 
-3022 GAAVVFSSANG
+3022 
-3033 ATILSS
+3033 
-3039 TVNTGADGIASTTLT
+3039 
-3054 HTQSGVSNVVA
+3054 
-3065 TIDTVNANID
+3065 
-3075 TTFVAGAV
+3075 
-3083 ATITLTTPVNGAV
+3083 
-3096 ANGADSNS
+3096 
-3104 VQAVVSD
+3104 
-3111 SGGNPVTGATVVFSS
+3111 
-3126 ANATAQI
+3126 
-3133 TTVIGTTGADGIATA
+3133 
-3148 TLTNTVAGTS
+3148 
-3158 NVVATIDTVNANIDT
+3158 
-3173 TFVAGAVATI
+3173 
-3183 TLSVPVNDATADGA
+3183 
-3197 DTNQVGALVQ
+3197 
-3207 DANGNAITGAAV
+3207 
-3219 VFSSANGATIL
+3219 
-3230 SSTVNT
+3230 
-3236 GADGIASTTLTH
+3236 
-3248 TQSGVSN
+3248 
-3255 VVATIDTVN
+3255 
-3264 ANIDTTFVAGAVAT
+3264 
-3278 ITLSVPVNDA
+3278 
-3288 TADGADT
+3288 
-3295 NQVDALVQDANGNA
+3295 
-3309 ITGAAVVFSSANGAD
+3309 
-3324 IIAPTM
+3324 
-3330 NTGVN
+3330 
-3335 GVASTLLTHT
+3335 
-3345 QSGVSNVVAT
+3345 
-3355 IDTVNANIDTTF
+3355 
-3367 VPGAV
+3367 
-3372 ATITLSVPVND
+3372 
-3383 ATADGADTN
+3383 
-3392 QVDAL
+3392 
-3397 VQDANGNAI
+3397 
-3406 TGAAVVFSSANGA
+3406 
-3419 TILSSTMNTG
+3419 
-3429 VNGVASTL
+3429 
-3437 LTHTQ
+3437 
-3442 SGVSNVVATIDT
+3442 
-3454 ISANIDTTFVPG
+3454 
-3466 AVATI
+3466 
-3471 TLSVPVNDA
+3471 
-3480 TADGADTNQVDALVQ
+3480 
-3495 DANGNAITGAAV
+3495 
-3507 VFSSANGATILS
+3507 
-3519 STVNT
+3519 
-3524 GADGIASTTL
+3524 
-3534 THTQSGVSN
+3534 
-3543 VVATIDTVNANID
+3543 
-3556 TTFVPGAVATITLT
+3556 
-3570 TLVNGA
+3570 
-3576 VADGANS
+3576 
-3583 NSVQAVVS
+3583 
-3591 DSEGNAV
+3591 
-3598 AGAAVVF
+3598 
-3605 SSANATAQI
+3605 
-3614 TTVIGTTGA
+3614 
-3623 DGIATATLTNTM
+3623 
-3635 AGTSN
+3635 
-3640 VVATIGGITNNID
+3640 
-3653 TAFVAGAVATI
+3653 
-3664 TLTTLVNGAV
+3664 
-3674 ANGADSNSVQAVVSD
+3674 
-3689 SGGNVVAGAT
+3689 
-3699 VVFSS
+3699 
-3704 TNTTAQVTTVIGT
+3704 
-3717 TGADGIATATLTNT
+3717 
-3731 VAGTSNVAATIGS
+3731 
-3744 ITDNIDTT
+3744 
-3752 FVAGAVAT
+3752 
-3760 ITLTTPVN
+3760 
-3768 GAVADGADSNSVQA
+3768 
-3782 VVSDSEGNPVSGA
+3782 
-3795 TVVFSSS
+3795 
-3802 NATAQITTVIGT
+3802 
-3814 TGADGIATATL
+3814 
-3825 THTMAGTSNVI
+3825 
-3836 ATIDTVNA
+3836 
-3844 NIDTTFVAG
+3844 
-3853 AVATITLSV
+3853 
-3862 LVNDATADGADT
+3862 
-3874 NQVDALVQ
+3874 
-3882 DANGNAITGAA
+3882 
-3893 VVFSSANGADIIA
+3893 
-3906 PTMNTGVN
+3906 
-3914 GVASTLLTHTM
+3914 
-3925 AGTSNV
+3925 
-3931 VATIDT
+3931 
-3937 VNANIDTTFVP
+3937 
-3948 GAVATITL
+3948 
-3956 SVPVNDATADG
+3956 
-3967 ADTNQVDALVQ
+3967 
-3978 DANGNAITGAAVVFS
+3978 
-3993 SANGATILSSTM
+3993 
-4005 NTGVNG
+4005 
-4011 VASTL
+4011 
-4016 LTHTQSGV
+4016 
-4024 SNVVAT
+4024 
-4030 IDTISAN
+4030 
-4037 IDTTFVPGAVATIT
+4037 
-4051 LSVPVNDATADG
+4051 
-4063 ADTNQVDALVQ
+4063 
-4074 DANGNAITGA
+4074 
-4084 AVVFSSA
+4084 
-4091 NGATILSSTM
+4091 
-4101 NTGVNGV
+4101 
-4108 ASTLLT
+4108 
-4114 HTQSGVSNVVA
+4114 
-4125 TVDTVNANIDTAFV
+4125 
-4139 AGAVATITLS
+4139 
-4149 VPVNDATADG
+4149 
-4159 ADTNQVD
+4159 
-4166 ALVQDANG
+4166 
-4174 NAITGAAVVFSS
+4174 
-4186 ANGADIIAPTMNT
+4186 
-4199 GVNGVA
+4199 
-4205 STLLTHTQSGVSNVV
+4205 
-4220 ATIDTVN
+4220 
-4227 ANIDTTFVP
+4227 
-4236 GAVATITLSVPVND
+4236 
-4250 ATADG
+4250 
-4255 ADTNQVDALVQDANG
+4255 
-4270 NAITGAAVVFS
+4270 
-4281 SANGATILSSTM
+4281 
-4293 NTGVNGVASTLLT
+4293 
-4306 HTQSGV
+4306 
-4312 SNVVATIDTI
+4312 
-4322 SANIDT
+4322 
-4328 TFVPGAVATI
+4328 
-4338 TLSVPVNDATAD
+4338 
-4350 GADTNQVDALVQ
+4350 
-4362 DANGNAITGAAVV
+4362 
-4375 FSSANGATILSSTM
+4375 
-4389 NTGVNGVASTLLTHT
+4389 
-4404 QSGVSNVVATVD
+4404 
-4416 TVNANIDTAF
+4416 
-4426 VAGAVATI
+4426 
-4434 TLSVPVNDATAD
+4434 
-4446 GADTN
+4446 
-4451 QVDALVQDANGNA
+4451 
-4464 ITGAAVVFS
+4464 
-4473 STNGATILSSTVNT
+4473 
-4487 GADGIASTTLTHT
+4487 
-4500 QSGVSNVVATIDTV
+4500 SNVVATIDTV

-4870 TIQYKLEETSAEGG
+4870 TIQYKLEETSVEGG
-4884 VMVTFTNTRAGI
+4884 VMVTFTNTLAGI

-4979 ISDGN
+4979 ISDGD

-4995 AGTSVVTAKVGNRV
+4995 AGTSVVTARVGNQV

-5019 STTATIRASD
+5019 RTTATIRASD
-5029 LTITRNNAL
+5029 LTITRSNAL

-5051 TDANGNPVPSM
+5051 TDAYGNPVPSM
-5062 FVGYTSDNG
+5062 LVSYTSENG
-5071 ALLTPSSGTTDSSGT
+5071 ATLTPTLGSTDSSGML
-5086 FSTTFTHTTA
+5086 STTFTHTIA

-5101 TAAIVTM
+5101 TATIVTM

-5119 ADRSTARVSALT
+5119 ADRTTAHVSALT

-5145 IVQAHIK
+5145 IVQAHIQ
-5152 DANGN
+5152 DAHGN

-5170 NVTLTA
+5170 NVTLAA
-5176 NTVTTNDQGYAENT
+5176 NMVTTNAQGYAENT
-5190 LRHNVP
+5190 LRHNAP

-5210 GFTEDVRFVAGDGAR
+5210 GLTEDVRFVAGAGAR

-5245 EARVYDVSDHLVPNS
+5245 EARVYDVSDNLVPNS
-5260 NVVFSASNGGQLVQE
+5260 NVVFSADNGGQLVQN
-5275 DVQTDASGSA
+5275 DVQTDALGSA
-5285 YVTVSNTTAGVT
+5285 YVTVSNINTGVT
-5297 RVSVTADGVSA
+5297 KVSVTADGVSA

-5313 FIADRDTATLV
+5313 FIADKDTVTLRA
-5324 TDRFLITND
+5324 DLFLITHD

-5339 VVENRVLLQLVDA
+5339 VTENRVLLQLLDA
-5352 NDNPVSGVEVNFSA
+5352 NDNKVSGVEVNFTA

-5374 SAITNNNGF
+5374 SAITDTNGL
-5383 AIGTLTNTLSGPSD
+5383 AIGVLTNTLSGPSD
-5397 VTVTLVTA
+5397 VTVTLVTP

-5420 KNTAHIATGDFV
+5420 INTARIANGDFV
-5432 IIDDGAVANRV
+5432 IIDDGAVANSV
-5443 AYNEVRARVTDDLG
+5443 DANEVRARVTDNQG
-5457 NAIAGYSVIFASQN
+5457 NAIAGYSVTFASQN

-5477 SGITGADGWAS
+5477 SGITGVDGWAS

-5500 ISARVARP
+5500 ILARISRP
-5508 MTTVHTLRPYF
+5508 GSMVQVLTPYF
-5519 IADVSTATLKL
+5519 IADVSTATLQL
-5530 LNFNSMPVIAD
+5530 FNFNPIPIIAD
-5541 GVTQFFVLGQVF
+5541 GVMQFFVLGRVF

-5566 FSATNEVTLI
+5566 FSATNEVTLT
-5576 ENNGSIS
+5576 ESNGSIS
-5583 APEGGVLLSV
+5583 TPEGSVLLSV

-5609 NNYTDTLGAVF
+5609 NNYTDTFGATF
-5620 IANEKTAQLSTLI
+5620 IANKNTAQLSTLM

-5638 ALADGVARNQV
+5638 ALADGVTRNQV
-5649 RAHVVDG
+5649 RAHVVDST
-5656 VGNPVA
+5656 GNSVA
-5662 DMAVTFTANHGAQL
+5662 DIAVTFTANHGAQL
-5676 SHVTVLTNDNGDA
+5676 SHVTVLTDDNGDA

-5697 AGVTVVTAKLGT
+5697 VGVTVVTAKLGT

-5720 TAGPLAAMI
+5720 TAGPLATLT
-5729 LVTTVD
+5729 LVTMVD

-5748 ATLKDVTG
+5748 ATLKDATG
-5756 NPIVGEVVAFVASN
+5756 NPIVGEVVAFAASN
-5770 GATITAIDGGVSNAN
+5770 GATITATDGGVSNAN

-5805 IETLTET
+5805 IETLTAT
-5812 TDTTFIV
+5812 TETTFIA
-5819 MKNLDVTVNG
+5819 MKNLDVTVG
-5829 TTFNGD
+5829 DTTFDGD

-5844 GATFKVNSG
+5844 GAAFKVNSG

-5862 SSAPALVSVSGDG
+5862 SSAPALVSVSGEG

-5913 INNSGATLDRV
+5913 INNNGVALNRADAATYCANAGYTTV
-5924 SAIAHCE
+5924 S
-5931 NVGYVMPI
+5931 
-5939 STQVTNA
+5939 SSQVTNA
-5946 ATWMSG
+5946 IVWRIGT
-5952 RRAVGNL
+5952 RAMGNL
-5959 WSEWGDFSAYTVP
+5959 WSEWGDFNNYNVP
-5972 GWVPA
+5972 GWEPA
-5977 EFFWLSNNHDATTAL
+5977 EFFWLSDNYNATDGL
-5992 AIGLSTGTLT
+5992 AASLSNGMLT
-6002 TMGDMTVAT
+6002 TMGDPMAMI

-6017 SL
+6017 PI

>member
-1 MPPAARATEP
+1 MLNYFRAILISWKWKLSHHTSRPHDVKEKGHPRKIKVVAWITLFFQFAFPLSLSFTPAIAAANTTNSAPTSVITPVNASILPPAARATEP

-417 PLTQSS
+417 LLTQSS

-671 MKLADRAVADGID
+671 VKLADRAVADGID

-757 FSADQR
+757 FSADPR

-866 TLTTPVNGAVADG
+866 TLTVPVNGAVANG
-879 ANSNSVQAVVSDSG
+879 VNTNSVQAVVSDSG

-945 SITNNIDTTF
+945 SITNNIDTAFVAGAVATITLTTPVNGAVANGADSNSVQAVVSDSEGNAVAGAAVVFSSANATAQITTVIGTTGADGIATATLTNTVAGTSNVVATVDTVNANIDTTF

-966 TLVNG
+966 TPVNG
-971 AVADGANSNSVQAVV
+971 AVANGVNTNSVQAVV

-1045 NNIDTT
+1045 NNIDTA

-1066 NGAVADGA
+1066 NGAVANGA
-1074 NSNSVQAVVS
+1074 DSNSVQAVVS
-1084 DSGGNSVTG
+1084 DSEGNAVAG
-1093 ATVVFSSTNATAQVT
+1093 AAVVFSSANATAQIT

-1158 LSVLVNDATADGADT
+1158 LTTPVNGAVADGTDSNSVQAVVTDSGGNPVTGATVVFSSTNTTAQVTTVIGITGADGIATATLTNTVAGTSNVVATIDTVNANIDTTFVAGAVAAITLTTPVNGAVADGANSNSVQAVVSDNGGNVVAGATVVFSSTNATAQVTTVIGTTGADGIATATLTNTVAGTSNVVATIGSITNNIDTAFVAGAVATITLSVLVNDATADGADT

-1190 AAVVFSSA
+1190 AAVVFSS
-1198 NGADIIAPTMNTGVN
+1198 T
-1213 GVASTLLTHT
+1213 
-1223 VAGTSN
+1223 
-1229 VIATID
+1229 
-1235 TVNANID
+1235 
-1242 TTFVAGAVATITL
+1242 
-1255 SVPVNDA
+1255 
-1262 TADGADTNQVDA
+1262 
-1274 LVQDASGNAI
+1274 
-1284 TGAAVV
+1284 
-1290 FSSANGATI
+1290 NGATI

-1322 VSNVVATIDTVNANI
+1322 V
-1337 DTTFVAGAVAT
+1337 
-1348 ITLSVPVNDATAD
+1348 
-1361 GADTNQVD
+1361 
-1369 ALVQDANGNAI
+1369 
-1380 TGAAV
+1380 
-1385 VFSSAN
+1385 
-1391 GADIIAPTMNTGVNG
+1391 
-1406 VASTLLTHTVA
+1406 
-1417 GTSNVVATIGSITNN
+1417 
-1432 IDTAFVA
+1432 
-1439 GAVATITLTTP
+1439 
-1450 VNGAVA
+1450 
-1456 DGADTNQVDALV
+1456 
-1468 QDANGNAIT
+1468 
-1477 GAAVVFSSANGA
+1477 
-1489 DIIAPTM
+1489 
-1496 NTGVNGVAST
+1496 
-1506 LLTHTVAG
+1506 
-1514 TSNVVATIDTVNAN
+1514 SNVVATIDTVNAN

-1626 TTFVAGAVATI
+1626 TTFVAGAVAAI
-1637 TLSVPV
+1637 TLTTPV
-1643 NDATADGA
+1643 DGAVADGT
-1651 DTNQVDALVQD
+1651 DSNSVQAVVSD
-1662 ANGNAITGAAV
+1662 SDGNPVTGATV
-1673 VFSSSNATAQI
+1673 VFSSTNATAQI

-1710 VVATIG
+1710 VVATID
-1716 SITNNIDTTFVAGAV
+1716 TVNANIDTTFVAGAV
-1731 ATITLTTPVNGAVAD
+1731 AAITLTTPVDGAVAD
-1746 GADSN
+1746 GTDSN
-1751 SVQAVVSDSEGNA
+1751 SVQAVVSDSDGNP
-1764 VAGAT
+1764 VTGAT
-1769 VVFSSANATAQIT
+1769 VVFSSTNATAQIT

-1835 PVNGAVANG
+1835 PVNGAVADGADTNQVDALVQDANGNAITGAAVVFSSTNGADIIVPTMNTGVNGVASTLLTHTQSGVSNVVATIDTVNANIDTTFVPGAVATITLTTPVNGAVANG

-1852 VVSDSGGNPV
+1852 VVSDS
-1862 TGATVVFSST
+1862 
-1872 NATAQVTTVIGTTG
+1872 
-1886 VDGIATATLTNTVAG
+1886 
-1901 TSNVVATIGSITN
+1901 
-1914 NIDTTFVAGA
+1914 
-1924 VATITLTTLV
+1924 
-1934 NGAVADGANSNS
+1934 
-1946 VQAVVSDSEGNPVAG
+1946 EGNAVAG

-2022 ATITLSVPVND
+2022 ATITLTAPVNG
-2033 ATADGAD
+2033 AVADGAD
-2040 TNQVDA
+2040 SNHVQAVVSDSGGNSVTGATVVFSSSNATAQITTVIGTTGADGIATATLTNTVAGTSNVVATIGSITNNIDTTFVPGA
-2046 LVQDASGNAI
+2046 VATITLTTPVNGAVADGADSNSVQAVVSDSEGNPVA
-2056 TGAAVVFSSAN
+2056 GAAVVFSSAN
-2067 GATILSSTVNT
+2067 ATAQITTVIGTT
-2078 GADGIASTTLT
+2078 GADGIATATLT
-2089 HTQSGVSNVVATID
+2089 NTVAGTSNVVATID
-2103 TVNANIDTTFVAGA
+2103 TVNANIDTTFVPGA
-2117 VATITLTTPVNG
+2117 VAAITLTTPVDG
-2129 AVANGADSNSVQ
+2129 AVADGTDSNSVQ
-2141 AVVSDSGGNP
+2141 AVVTDSGGNP
-2151 VTGATVVFSSANATA
+2151 VTGAAVVFSSANATA

-2227 TADGADTNQVGALVQ
+2227 TADGVDTNQVDALVQDANGNAITGAAVVFSSTNGADIIVPTMNTGVNGVASTLLTHTMAGTSNVIATIDTVNANIDTTFVAGAVATITLSVPVNDATADGADTNQVDALVQ
-2242 DANGNAITGAAVV
+2242 DVNGNAITGAAVV

-2304 TFVAGAVATITL
+2304 AFVAGAVATITL
-2316 SVPVNDATADGA
+2316 SVLVNDATADGA

-2352 SSANGADIIA
+2352 SSANGATIIV
-2362 PTMNTGVNGVAS
+2362 PTMNTGANGVAS

-2383 VSNVVATIDT
+2383 VSNVVATVDT
-2393 VNANIDTTFVPGAV
+2393 VNANIDTAFVPGAV

-2453 ATILSST
+2453 ATIIVPT
-2460 MNTGVNGVASTLLTH
+2460 MNTGANGVASTL
-2475 TQSGVSN
+2475 
-2482 VVATIDT
+2482 
-2489 ISANI
+2489 
-2494 DTTFVPGAV
+2494 
-2503 ATITLSVPVNDAT
+2503 
-2516 ADGADTNQV
+2516 
-2525 DALVQDANGNA
+2525 
-2536 ITGAAVVF
+2536 
-2544 SSANGATILSSTV
+2544 
-2557 NTGADGIASTTL
+2557 
-2569 THTQSG
+2569 
-2575 VSNVVA
+2575 
-2581 TIDTVNANI
+2581 
-2590 DTTFVPGAVATIT
+2590 
-2603 LTTLV
+2603 
-2608 NGAVADGANSNSVQ
+2608 
-2622 AVVSDSEGNAVAGAA
+2622 
-2637 VVFSSAN
+2637 
-2644 ATAQITTVIGTTGAD
+2644 
-2659 GIATATLTNTMAGT
+2659 
-2673 SNVVAT
+2673 
-2679 IGGITNNI
+2679 
-2687 DTAFVAGAV
+2687 
-2696 ATITLTTLVNGAV
+2696 
-2709 ANGADSNSVQA
+2709 
-2720 VVSDSGGNVVAGA
+2720 
-2733 TVVFSSTNTT
+2733 
-2743 AQVTTVIGTT
+2743 
-2753 GADGIATAT
+2753 
-2762 LTNTVAGTS
+2762 
-2771 NVAATIGS
+2771 
-2779 ITDNID
+2779 
-2785 TTFVAGAVATITLT
+2785 
-2799 TPVNGAVAD
+2799 
-2808 GADSNSVQAV
+2808 
-2818 VSDSEGNPVSGATVV
+2818 
-2833 FSSSNATAQ
+2833 
-2842 ITTVIGTTGAD
+2842 
-2853 GIATATLTNTV
+2853 
-2864 AGTSNVVA
+2864 
-2872 TIGSITNNI
+2872 
-2881 DTTFVAGAVATITL
+2881 
-2895 TTLVNGAVADGANS
+2895 
-2909 NSVQAVVSDSEGNPV
+2909 
-2924 AGAAVVFSSA
+2924 
-2934 NATAQ
+2934 
-2939 ITTVIGTTGADGI
+2939 
-2952 ATATLTNTVA
+2952 
-2962 GTSNVVATIGSI
+2962 
-2974 TNNIDTTFVA
+2974 
-2984 GAVATI
+2984 
-2990 TLSVPVND
+2990 
-2998 ATADGADTNQVDA
+2998 
-3011 LVQDASGNAIT
+3011 
-3022 GAAVVFSSANG
+3022 
-3033 ATILSS
+3033 
-3039 TVNTGADGIASTTLT
+3039 
-3054 HTQSGVSNVVA
+3054 
-3065 TIDTVNANID
+3065 
-3075 TTFVAGAV
+3075 
-3083 ATITLTTPVNGAV
+3083 
-3096 ANGADSNS
+3096 
-3104 VQAVVSD
+3104 
-3111 SGGNPVTGATVVFSS
+3111 
-3126 ANATAQI
+3126 
-3133 TTVIGTTGADGIATA
+3133 
-3148 TLTNTVAGTS
+3148 
-3158 NVVATIDTVNANIDT
+3158 
-3173 TFVAGAVATI
+3173 
-3183 TLSVPVNDATADGA
+3183 
-3197 DTNQVGALVQ
+3197 
-3207 DANGNAITGAAV
+3207 
-3219 VFSSANGATIL
+3219 
-3230 SSTVNT
+3230 
-3236 GADGIASTTLTH
+3236 LTH

-3295 NQVDALVQDANGNA
+3295 NQVDALVQDVNGNA
-3309 ITGAAVVFSSANGAD
+3309 ITGAAVVFSSA
-3324 IIAPTM
+3324 
-3330 NTGVN
+3330 
-3335 GVASTLLTHT
+3335 
-3345 QSGVSNVVAT
+3345 
-3355 IDTVNANIDTTF
+3355 
-3367 VPGAV
+3367 
-3372 ATITLSVPVND
+3372 
-3383 ATADGADTN
+3383 
-3392 QVDAL
+3392 
-3397 VQDANGNAI
+3397 
-3406 TGAAVVFSSANGA
+3406 
-3419 TILSSTMNTG
+3419 
-3429 VNGVASTL
+3429 
-3437 LTHTQ
+3437 
-3442 SGVSNVVATIDT
+3442 
-3454 ISANIDTTFVPG
+3454 
-3466 AVATI
+3466 
-3471 TLSVPVNDA
+3471 
-3480 TADGADTNQVDALVQ
+3480 
-3495 DANGNAITGAAV
+3495 
-3507 VFSSANGATILS
+3507 
-3519 STVNT
+3519 
-3524 GADGIASTTL
+3524 
-3534 THTQSGVSN
+3534 
-3543 VVATIDTVNANID
+3543 
-3556 TTFVPGAVATITLT
+3556 
-3570 TLVNGA
+3570 
-3576 VADGANS
+3576 
-3583 NSVQAVVS
+3583 
-3591 DSEGNAV
+3591 
-3598 AGAAVVF
+3598 
-3605 SSANATAQI
+3605 
-3614 TTVIGTTGA
+3614 
-3623 DGIATATLTNTM
+3623 
-3635 AGTSN
+3635 
-3640 VVATIGGITNNID
+3640 
-3653 TAFVAGAVATI
+3653 
-3664 TLTTLVNGAV
+3664 
-3674 ANGADSNSVQAVVSD
+3674 
-3689 SGGNVVAGAT
+3689 
-3699 VVFSS
+3699 
-3704 TNTTAQVTTVIGT
+3704 
-3717 TGADGIATATLTNT
+3717 
-3731 VAGTSNVAATIGS
+3731 
-3744 ITDNIDTT
+3744 
-3752 FVAGAVAT
+3752 
-3760 ITLTTPVN
+3760 
-3768 GAVADGADSNSVQA
+3768 
-3782 VVSDSEGNPVSGA
+3782 
-3795 TVVFSSS
+3795 
-3802 NATAQITTVIGT
+3802 
-3814 TGADGIATATL
+3814 
-3825 THTMAGTSNVI
+3825 
-3836 ATIDTVNA
+3836 
-3844 NIDTTFVAG
+3844 
-3853 AVATITLSV
+3853 
-3862 LVNDATADGADT
+3862 
-3874 NQVDALVQ
+3874 
-3882 DANGNAITGAA
+3882 
-3893 VVFSSANGADIIA
+3893 
-3906 PTMNTGVN
+3906 
-3914 GVASTLLTHTM
+3914 
-3925 AGTSNV
+3925 
-3931 VATIDT
+3931 
-3937 VNANIDTTFVP
+3937 
-3948 GAVATITL
+3948 
-3956 SVPVNDATADG
+3956 
-3967 ADTNQVDALVQ
+3967 
-3978 DANGNAITGAAVVFS
+3978 
-3993 SANGATILSSTM
+3993 
-4005 NTGVNG
+4005 
-4011 VASTL
+4011 
-4016 LTHTQSGV
+4016 
-4024 SNVVAT
+4024 
-4030 IDTISAN
+4030 
-4037 IDTTFVPGAVATIT
+4037 
-4051 LSVPVNDATADG
+4051 
-4063 ADTNQVDALVQ
+4063 
-4074 DANGNAITGA
+4074 
-4084 AVVFSSA
+4084 
-4091 NGATILSSTM
+4091 
-4101 NTGVNGV
+4101 
-4108 ASTLLT
+4108 
-4114 HTQSGVSNVVA
+4114 
-4125 TVDTVNANIDTAFV
+4125 
-4139 AGAVATITLS
+4139 
-4149 VPVNDATADG
+4149 
-4159 ADTNQVD
+4159 
-4166 ALVQDANG
+4166 
-4174 NAITGAAVVFSS
+4174 
-4186 ANGADIIAPTMNT
+4186 
-4199 GVNGVA
+4199 
-4205 STLLTHTQSGVSNVV
+4205 
-4220 ATIDTVN
+4220 
-4227 ANIDTTFVP
+4227 
-4236 GAVATITLSVPVND
+4236 
-4250 ATADG
+4250 
-4255 ADTNQVDALVQDANG
+4255 
-4270 NAITGAAVVFS
+4270 
-4281 SANGATILSSTM
+4281 
-4293 NTGVNGVASTLLT
+4293 
-4306 HTQSGV
+4306 
-4312 SNVVATIDTI
+4312 
-4322 SANIDT
+4322 
-4328 TFVPGAVATI
+4328 
-4338 TLSVPVNDATAD
+4338 
-4350 GADTNQVDALVQ
+4350 
-4362 DANGNAITGAAVV
+4362 
-4375 FSSANGATILSSTM
+4375 
-4389 NTGVNGVASTLLTHT
+4389 
-4404 QSGVSNVVATVD
+4404 
-4416 TVNANIDTAF
+4416 
-4426 VAGAVATI
+4426 
-4434 TLSVPVNDATAD
+4434 
-4446 GADTN
+4446 
-4451 QVDALVQDANGNA
+4451 
-4464 ITGAAVVFS
+4464 
-4473 STNGATILSSTVNT
+4473 NGATILSSTVNT

-4870 TIQYKLEETSAEGG
+4870 TIQYKLEETSVEGG
-4884 VMVTFTNTRAGI
+4884 VMVTFTNTLAGI
-4896 TNVTATVVSSR
+4896 TNVTATVVSSG

-4946 VHARVTDA
+4946 VRARVTDA

-4979 ISDGN
+4979 ISDGD

-4995 AGTSVVTAKVGNRV
+4995 AGTSVVTARVGNQV

-5019 STTATIRASD
+5019 RTTATIRASD

-5051 TDANGNPVPSM
+5051 TDAYGNPVPSM
-5062 FVGYTSDNG
+5062 LVSYTSENG
-5071 ALLTPSSGTTDSSGT
+5071 ATLTPTLGSTDSSGML
-5086 FSTTFTHTTA
+5086 STTFTHTIA

-5101 TAAIVTM
+5101 TATIVTM

-5119 ADRSTARVSALT
+5119 ADRTTAHVSALT

-5145 IVQAHIK
+5145 IVQAHIQ
-5152 DANGN
+5152 DAHGN

-5170 NVTLTA
+5170 NVTLAA
-5176 NTVTTNDQGYAENT
+5176 NMVTTNAQGYAENT
-5190 LRHNVP
+5190 LRHNAP
-5196 VTSAVTATVATDLV
+5196 VTSVVTATVATDLV
-5210 GFTEDVRFVAGDGAR
+5210 GLTEDVRFVAGAGAR

-5245 EARVYDVSDHLVPNS
+5245 EARVYDVSDNLVPNS
-5260 NVVFSASNGGQLVQE
+5260 NVVFSADNGGQLVQN
-5275 DVQTDASGSA
+5275 DVQTDALGSA
-5285 YVTVSNTTAGVT
+5285 YVTVSNINTGVT
-5297 RVSVTADGVSA
+5297 KVSITADGVSA

-5313 FIADRDTATLV
+5313 FIADKDTVTLRA
-5324 TDRFLITND
+5324 DLFLITHD

-5339 VVENRVLLQLVDA
+5339 VTENRVLLQLLDA
-5352 NDNPVSGVEVNFSA
+5352 NDNKVSGVEVNFTA

-5374 SAITNNNGF
+5374 SAITDTNGL
-5383 AIGTLTNTLSGPSD
+5383 AIGVLTNTLSGPSD
-5397 VTVTLVTA
+5397 VTVTLVTP

-5420 KNTAHIATGDFV
+5420 INTARIANGDFV
-5432 IIDDGAVANRV
+5432 IIDDGAVANSV
-5443 AYNEVRARVTDDLG
+5443 DANEVRARVTDNQG
-5457 NAIAGYSVIFASQN
+5457 NAIAGYSVIFSSQN
-5471 GATITT
+5471 DATITT
-5477 SGITGADGWAS
+5477 SGITGVDGWAS

-5500 ISARVARP
+5500 ILARILRSGP
-5508 MTTVHTLRPYF
+5508 MVHTLTPYF
-5519 IADVSTATLKL
+5519 IADVSTATIKL
-5530 LNFNSMPVIAD
+5530 FPLSGTPIIAD
-5541 GVTQFFVLGQVF
+5541 GVAVYPVLVQVV

-5559 VGGQQVA
+5559 IEGQRIM
-5566 FSATNEVTLI
+5566 FSATNGAI
-5576 ENNGSIS
+5576 
-5583 APEGGVLLSV
+5583 LSV
-5593 TSTQAGV
+5593 DEAFSNALGGQSLLVSNTQAGMTDV
-5600 HPITGTLVS
+5600 TGTLVS
-5609 NNYTDTLGAVF
+5609 NNAASTANLLF
-5620 IANEKTAQLSTLI
+5620 IANKNTAQLSTLM

-5656 VGNPVA
+5656 LGNPVA
-5662 DMAVTFTANHGAQL
+5662 DIAVTFTANHGAQL
-5676 SHVTVLTNDNGDA
+5676 SHVTVLTDDNGDA

-5697 AGVTVVTAKLGT
+5697 VGVTVVTAKQGT
-5709 AGTPLTVDTVF
+5709 TGTSLTVDTVF
-5720 TAGPLAAMI
+5720 TAGPLATLT
-5729 LVTTVD
+5729 LVTMVD

-5748 ATLKDVTG
+5748 ATLKDATG
-5756 NPIVGEVVAFVASN
+5756 NPIVGEVVAFAASN
-5770 GATITAIDGGVSNAN
+5770 GATITATDGGVSNAN

-5805 IETLTET
+5805 IETLTAT
-5812 TDTTFIV
+5812 TETTFIA
-5819 MKNLDVTVNG
+5819 MKNLDVTVG
-5829 TTFNGD
+5829 DTTFDGD

-5844 GATFKVNSG
+5844 GAAFKVNSG

-5862 SSAPALVSVSGDG
+5862 SSAPALVSVSGEG

-5913 INNSGATLDRV
+5913 INNNGVALNRADAATYCANAGYTTV
-5924 SAIAHCE
+5924 S
-5931 NVGYVMPI
+5931 
-5939 STQVTNA
+5939 SSQVTNA
-5946 ATWMSG
+5946 IVWGMGT
-5952 RRAVGNL
+5952 RAMGNL
-5959 WSEWGDFSAYTVP
+5959 WSEWGDFNNYNVP
-5972 GWVPA
+5972 GWEPA
-5977 EFFWLSNNHDATTAL
+5977 EFFWLSDNYNATDGL
-5992 AIGLSTGTLT
+5992 AVSLSHGMLT
-6002 TMGDMTVAT
+6002 TMGDPMAMI

-6017 SL
+6017 PI

>member
-1 MPPAARATEP
+1 MLNYFRAILISWKWKLSHHTSRPHDVKEKGHPRKIKVVAWITLFFQFAFPLSLSFTPAIAAANTTNSAPTSVITPVNASILPPAARATEP

-199 TGKNRRVGVG
+199 TGKNRRVGGG

-417 PLTQSS
+417 LLTQSS

-671 MKLADRAVADGID
+671 VKLADRAVADGID

-757 FSADQR
+757 FSADPR

-866 TLTTPVNGAVADG
+866 TLTVPVNGAVANG
-879 ANSNSVQAVVSDSG
+879 VNTNSVQAVVSDSG

-945 SITNNIDTTF
+945 SITNNIDTAFVAGAVATITLTTPVNGAVANGADSNSVQAVVSDSEGNAVAGAAVVFSSANATAQITTVIGTTGADGIATATLTNTVAGTSNVVATVDTVNANIDTTF

-966 TLVNG
+966 TPVNG
-971 AVADGANSNSVQAVV
+971 AVANGVNTNSVQAVV

-1045 NNIDTT
+1045 NNIDTA

-1066 NGAVADGA
+1066 NGAVANGA
-1074 NSNSVQAVVS
+1074 DSNSVQAVVS
-1084 DSGGNSVTG
+1084 DSEGNAVAG
-1093 ATVVFSSTNATAQVT
+1093 AAVVFSSANATAQIT

-1158 LSVLVNDATADGADT
+1158 LTTPVNGAVADGTDSNSVQAVVTDSGGNPVTGATVVFSSTNTTAQVTTVIGITGADGIATATLTNTVAGTSNVVATIDTVNANIDTTFVAGAVAAITLTTPVNGAVADGANSNSVQAVVSDNGGNVVAGATVVFSSTNATAQVTTVIGTTGADGIATATLTNTVAGTSNVVATIGSITNNIDTAFVAGAVATITLSVLVNDATADGADT

-1190 AAVVFSSA
+1190 AAVVFSS
-1198 NGADIIAPTMNTGVN
+1198 T
-1213 GVASTLLTHT
+1213 
-1223 VAGTSN
+1223 
-1229 VIATID
+1229 
-1235 TVNANID
+1235 
-1242 TTFVAGAVATITL
+1242 
-1255 SVPVNDA
+1255 
-1262 TADGADTNQVDA
+1262 
-1274 LVQDASGNAI
+1274 
-1284 TGAAVV
+1284 
-1290 FSSANGATI
+1290 NGATI

-1322 VSNVVATIDTVNANI
+1322 V
-1337 DTTFVAGAVAT
+1337 
-1348 ITLSVPVNDATAD
+1348 
-1361 GADTNQVD
+1361 
-1369 ALVQDANGNAI
+1369 
-1380 TGAAV
+1380 
-1385 VFSSAN
+1385 
-1391 GADIIAPTMNTGVNG
+1391 
-1406 VASTLLTHTVA
+1406 
-1417 GTSNVVATIGSITNN
+1417 
-1432 IDTAFVA
+1432 
-1439 GAVATITLTTP
+1439 
-1450 VNGAVA
+1450 
-1456 DGADTNQVDALV
+1456 
-1468 QDANGNAIT
+1468 
-1477 GAAVVFSSANGA
+1477 
-1489 DIIAPTM
+1489 
-1496 NTGVNGVAST
+1496 
-1506 LLTHTVAG
+1506 
-1514 TSNVVATIDTVNAN
+1514 SNVVATIDTVNAN

-1626 TTFVAGAVATI
+1626 TTFVAGAVAAI
-1637 TLSVPV
+1637 TLTTPV
-1643 NDATADGA
+1643 DGAVADGT
-1651 DTNQVDALVQD
+1651 DSNSVQAVVSD
-1662 ANGNAITGAAV
+1662 SDGNPVTGATV
-1673 VFSSSNATAQI
+1673 VFSSTNATAQI

-1710 VVATIG
+1710 VVATID
-1716 SITNNIDTTFVAGAV
+1716 TVNANIDTTFVAGAV
-1731 ATITLTTPVNGAVAD
+1731 AAITLTTPVDGAVAD
-1746 GADSN
+1746 GTDSN
-1751 SVQAVVSDSEGNA
+1751 SVQAVVSDSDGNP
-1764 VAGAT
+1764 VTGAT
-1769 VVFSSANATAQIT
+1769 VVFSSTNATAQIT

-1835 PVNGAVANG
+1835 PVNGAVADGADTNQVDALVQDANGNAITGAAVVFSSTNGADIIVPTMNTGVNGVASTLLTHTQSGVSNVVATIDTVNANIDTTFVPGAVATITLTTPVNGAVANG

-1852 VVSDSGGNPV
+1852 VVSDS
-1862 TGATVVFSST
+1862 
-1872 NATAQVTTVIGTTG
+1872 
-1886 VDGIATATLTNTVAG
+1886 
-1901 TSNVVATIGSITN
+1901 
-1914 NIDTTFVAGA
+1914 
-1924 VATITLTTLV
+1924 
-1934 NGAVADGANSNS
+1934 
-1946 VQAVVSDSEGNPVAG
+1946 EGNAVAG

-2022 ATITLSVPVND
+2022 ATITLTAPVNG
-2033 ATADGAD
+2033 AVADGAD
-2040 TNQVDA
+2040 SNHVQAVVSDSGGNSVTGATVVFSSSNATAQITTVIGTTGADGIATATLTNTVAGTSNVVATIGSITNNIDTTFVPGA
-2046 LVQDASGNAI
+2046 VATITLTTPVNGAVADGADSNSVQAVVSDSEGNPVA
-2056 TGAAVVFSSAN
+2056 GAAVVFSSAN
-2067 GATILSSTVNT
+2067 ATAQITTVIGTT
-2078 GADGIASTTLT
+2078 GADGIATATLT
-2089 HTQSGVSNVVATID
+2089 NTVAGTSNVVATID
-2103 TVNANIDTTFVAGA
+2103 TVNANIDTTFVPGA
-2117 VATITLTTPVNG
+2117 VAAITLTTPVDG
-2129 AVANGADSNSVQ
+2129 AVADGTDSNSVQ
-2141 AVVSDSGGNP
+2141 AVVTDSGGNP
-2151 VTGATVVFSSANATA
+2151 VTGAAVVFSSANATA

-2227 TADGADTNQVGALVQ
+2227 TADGVDTNQVDALVQ

-2255 FSSANGATILSS
+2255 FSSTNGADIIVPTM
-2267 TVNTGADGIAST
+2267 NTGVNGVAST
-2279 TLTHTQSGVSNVVA
+2279 LLTHTMAGTSNVIA

-2352 SSANGADIIA
+2352 SSANGATILSS
-2362 PTMNTGVNGVAS
+2362 TLSSTVNTGADGIAS
-2374 TLLTHTQSG
+2374 TTLTHTQSG

-2393 VNANIDTTFVPGAV
+2393 VNANIDTTFVAGAV
-2407 ATITLSVPVN
+2407 ATITLTTPV
-2417 DATADGA
+2417 DGA
-2424 DTNQVDALV
+2424 VANGTDTNQVDALV
-2433 QDANGNAITGAAVV
+2433 QDV
-2447 FSSANG
+2447 
-2453 ATILSST
+2453 
-2460 MNTGVNGVASTLLTH
+2460 
-2475 TQSGVSN
+2475 
-2482 VVATIDT
+2482 
-2489 ISANI
+2489 
-2494 DTTFVPGAV
+2494 
-2503 ATITLSVPVNDAT
+2503 
-2516 ADGADTNQV
+2516 
-2525 DALVQDANGNA
+2525 NGNA

-2590 DTTFVPGAVATIT
+2590 DT
-2603 LTTLV
+2603 
-2608 NGAVADGANSNSVQ
+2608 
-2622 AVVSDSEGNAVAGAA
+2622 
-2637 VVFSSAN
+2637 
-2644 ATAQITTVIGTTGAD
+2644 
-2659 GIATATLTNTMAGT
+2659 
-2673 SNVVAT
+2673 
-2679 IGGITNNI
+2679 
-2687 DTAFVAGAV
+2687 AFVAGAV
-2696 ATITLTTLVNGAV
+2696 ATITLSVLVN
-2709 ANGADSNSVQA
+2709 D
-2720 VVSDSGGNVVAGA
+2720 A
-2733 TVVFSSTNTT
+2733 T
-2743 AQVTTVIGTT
+2743 
-2753 GADGIATAT
+2753 
-2762 LTNTVAGTS
+2762 
-2771 NVAATIGS
+2771 
-2779 ITDNID
+2779 
-2785 TTFVAGAVATITLT
+2785 
-2799 TPVNGAVAD
+2799 AD
-2808 GADSNSVQAV
+2808 GADTNQVDALVQDAN
-2818 VSDSEGNPVSGATVV
+2818 GNA
-2833 FSSSNATAQ
+2833 
-2842 ITTVIGTTGAD
+2842 IT
-2853 GIATATLTNTV
+2853 
-2864 AGTSNVVA
+2864 
-2872 TIGSITNNI
+2872 
-2881 DTTFVAGAVATITL
+2881 
-2895 TTLVNGAVADGANS
+2895 
-2909 NSVQAVVSDSEGNPV
+2909 
-2924 AGAAVVFSSA
+2924 GAAVVFSSA
-2934 NATAQ
+2934 NGAT
-2939 ITTVIGTTGADGI
+2939 IIVPTMNTGANGV
-2952 ATATLTNTVA
+2952 ASTLLTHTQSGV
-2962 GTSNVVATIGSI
+2962 SNVVATVD
-2974 TNNIDTTFVA
+2974 TVNANIDTAFVP

-3011 LVQDASGNAIT
+3011 LVQDA
-3022 GAAVVFSSANG
+3022 
-3033 ATILSS
+3033 
-3039 TVNTGADGIASTTLT
+3039 
-3054 HTQSGVSNVVA
+3054 
-3065 TIDTVNANID
+3065 
-3075 TTFVAGAV
+3075 
-3083 ATITLTTPVNGAV
+3083 
-3096 ANGADSNS
+3096 
-3104 VQAVVSD
+3104 
-3111 SGGNPVTGATVVFSS
+3111 
-3126 ANATAQI
+3126 
-3133 TTVIGTTGADGIATA
+3133 
-3148 TLTNTVAGTS
+3148 
-3158 NVVATIDTVNANIDT
+3158 
-3173 TFVAGAVATI
+3173 
-3183 TLSVPVNDATADGA
+3183 
-3197 DTNQVGALVQ
+3197 
-3207 DANGNAITGAAV
+3207 NGNAITGAAV
-3219 VFSSANGATIL
+3219 VFSSANGATIIVP
-3230 SSTVNT
+3230 TMNT
-3236 GADGIASTTLTH
+3236 GANGVASTLLTH

-3295 NQVDALVQDANGNA
+3295 NQVDALVQDVNGNA
-3309 ITGAAVVFSSANGAD
+3309 ITGAAVVFSSA
-3324 IIAPTM
+3324 
-3330 NTGVN
+3330 
-3335 GVASTLLTHT
+3335 
-3345 QSGVSNVVAT
+3345 
-3355 IDTVNANIDTTF
+3355 
-3367 VPGAV
+3367 
-3372 ATITLSVPVND
+3372 
-3383 ATADGADTN
+3383 
-3392 QVDAL
+3392 
-3397 VQDANGNAI
+3397 
-3406 TGAAVVFSSANGA
+3406 
-3419 TILSSTMNTG
+3419 
-3429 VNGVASTL
+3429 
-3437 LTHTQ
+3437 
-3442 SGVSNVVATIDT
+3442 
-3454 ISANIDTTFVPG
+3454 
-3466 AVATI
+3466 
-3471 TLSVPVNDA
+3471 
-3480 TADGADTNQVDALVQ
+3480 
-3495 DANGNAITGAAV
+3495 
-3507 VFSSANGATILS
+3507 
-3519 STVNT
+3519 
-3524 GADGIASTTL
+3524 
-3534 THTQSGVSN
+3534 
-3543 VVATIDTVNANID
+3543 
-3556 TTFVPGAVATITLT
+3556 
-3570 TLVNGA
+3570 
-3576 VADGANS
+3576 
-3583 NSVQAVVS
+3583 
-3591 DSEGNAV
+3591 
-3598 AGAAVVF
+3598 
-3605 SSANATAQI
+3605 
-3614 TTVIGTTGA
+3614 
-3623 DGIATATLTNTM
+3623 
-3635 AGTSN
+3635 
-3640 VVATIGGITNNID
+3640 
-3653 TAFVAGAVATI
+3653 
-3664 TLTTLVNGAV
+3664 
-3674 ANGADSNSVQAVVSD
+3674 
-3689 SGGNVVAGAT
+3689 
-3699 VVFSS
+3699 
-3704 TNTTAQVTTVIGT
+3704 
-3717 TGADGIATATLTNT
+3717 
-3731 VAGTSNVAATIGS
+3731 
-3744 ITDNIDTT
+3744 
-3752 FVAGAVAT
+3752 
-3760 ITLTTPVN
+3760 
-3768 GAVADGADSNSVQA
+3768 
-3782 VVSDSEGNPVSGA
+3782 
-3795 TVVFSSS
+3795 
-3802 NATAQITTVIGT
+3802 
-3814 TGADGIATATL
+3814 
-3825 THTMAGTSNVI
+3825 
-3836 ATIDTVNA
+3836 
-3844 NIDTTFVAG
+3844 
-3853 AVATITLSV
+3853 
-3862 LVNDATADGADT
+3862 
-3874 NQVDALVQ
+3874 
-3882 DANGNAITGAA
+3882 
-3893 VVFSSANGADIIA
+3893 
-3906 PTMNTGVN
+3906 
-3914 GVASTLLTHTM
+3914 
-3925 AGTSNV
+3925 
-3931 VATIDT
+3931 
-3937 VNANIDTTFVP
+3937 
-3948 GAVATITL
+3948 
-3956 SVPVNDATADG
+3956 
-3967 ADTNQVDALVQ
+3967 
-3978 DANGNAITGAAVVFS
+3978 
-3993 SANGATILSSTM
+3993 
-4005 NTGVNG
+4005 
-4011 VASTL
+4011 
-4016 LTHTQSGV
+4016 
-4024 SNVVAT
+4024 
-4030 IDTISAN
+4030 
-4037 IDTTFVPGAVATIT
+4037 
-4051 LSVPVNDATADG
+4051 
-4063 ADTNQVDALVQ
+4063 
-4074 DANGNAITGA
+4074 
-4084 AVVFSSA
+4084 
-4091 NGATILSSTM
+4091 
-4101 NTGVNGV
+4101 
-4108 ASTLLT
+4108 
-4114 HTQSGVSNVVA
+4114 
-4125 TVDTVNANIDTAFV
+4125 
-4139 AGAVATITLS
+4139 
-4149 VPVNDATADG
+4149 
-4159 ADTNQVD
+4159 
-4166 ALVQDANG
+4166 
-4174 NAITGAAVVFSS
+4174 
-4186 ANGADIIAPTMNT
+4186 
-4199 GVNGVA
+4199 
-4205 STLLTHTQSGVSNVV
+4205 
-4220 ATIDTVN
+4220 
-4227 ANIDTTFVP
+4227 
-4236 GAVATITLSVPVND
+4236 
-4250 ATADG
+4250 
-4255 ADTNQVDALVQDANG
+4255 
-4270 NAITGAAVVFS
+4270 
-4281 SANGATILSSTM
+4281 
-4293 NTGVNGVASTLLT
+4293 
-4306 HTQSGV
+4306 
-4312 SNVVATIDTI
+4312 
-4322 SANIDT
+4322 
-4328 TFVPGAVATI
+4328 
-4338 TLSVPVNDATAD
+4338 
-4350 GADTNQVDALVQ
+4350 
-4362 DANGNAITGAAVV
+4362 
-4375 FSSANGATILSSTM
+4375 
-4389 NTGVNGVASTLLTHT
+4389 
-4404 QSGVSNVVATVD
+4404 
-4416 TVNANIDTAF
+4416 
-4426 VAGAVATI
+4426 
-4434 TLSVPVNDATAD
+4434 
-4446 GADTN
+4446 
-4451 QVDALVQDANGNA
+4451 
-4464 ITGAAVVFS
+4464 
-4473 STNGATILSSTVNT
+4473 NGATILSSTVNT

-4870 TIQYKLEETSAEGG
+4870 TIQYKLEETSVEGG
-4884 VMVTFTNTRAGI
+4884 VMVTFTNTLAGI
-4896 TNVTATVVSSR
+4896 TNVTATVVSSG

-4946 VHARVTDA
+4946 VRARVTDA

-4979 ISDGN
+4979 ISDGD

-4995 AGTSVVTAKVGNRV
+4995 AGTSVVTARVGNQV

-5019 STTATIRASD
+5019 RTTATIRASD

-5051 TDANGNPVPSM
+5051 TDAYGNPVPSM
-5062 FVGYTSDNG
+5062 LVSYTSENG
-5071 ALLTPSSGTTDSSGT
+5071 ATLTPTLGSTDSSGML
-5086 FSTTFTHTTA
+5086 STTFTHTIA

-5101 TAAIVTM
+5101 TATIVTM

-5119 ADRSTARVSALT
+5119 ADRTTAHVSALT

-5145 IVQAHIK
+5145 IVQAHIQ
-5152 DANGN
+5152 DAHGN

-5170 NVTLTA
+5170 NVTLAA
-5176 NTVTTNDQGYAENT
+5176 NMVTTNAQGYAENT
-5190 LRHNVP
+5190 LRHNAP
-5196 VTSAVTATVATDLV
+5196 VTSVVTATVATDLV
-5210 GFTEDVRFVAGDGAR
+5210 GLTEDVRFVAGAGAR

-5245 EARVYDVSDHLVPNS
+5245 EARVYDVSDNLVPNS
-5260 NVVFSASNGGQLVQE
+5260 NVVFSADNGGQLVQN
-5275 DVQTDASGSA
+5275 DVQTDALGSA
-5285 YVTVSNTTAGVT
+5285 YVTVSNINTGVT
-5297 RVSVTADGVSA
+5297 KVSITADGVSA

-5313 FIADRDTATLV
+5313 FIADKDTVTLRA
-5324 TDRFLITND
+5324 DLFLITHD

-5339 VVENRVLLQLVDA
+5339 VTENRVLLQLLDA
-5352 NDNPVSGVEVNFSA
+5352 NDNKVSGVEVNFTA

-5374 SAITNNNGF
+5374 SAITDTNGL
-5383 AIGTLTNTLSGPSD
+5383 AIGVLTNTLSGPSD
-5397 VTVTLVTA
+5397 VTVTLVTP

-5420 KNTAHIATGDFV
+5420 INTARIANGDFV
-5432 IIDDGAVANRV
+5432 IIDDGAVANSV
-5443 AYNEVRARVTDDLG
+5443 DANEVRARVTDNQG
-5457 NAIAGYSVIFASQN
+5457 NAIAGYSVIFSSQN
-5471 GATITT
+5471 DATITT
-5477 SGITGADGWAS
+5477 SGITGVDGWAS

-5500 ISARVARP
+5500 ILARILRSGP
-5508 MTTVHTLRPYF
+5508 MVHTLTPYF
-5519 IADVSTATLKL
+5519 IADVSTATIKL
-5530 LNFNSMPVIAD
+5530 FPLSGTPIIAD
-5541 GVTQFFVLGQVF
+5541 GVAVYPVLVQVV

-5559 VGGQQVA
+5559 IEGQRIM
-5566 FSATNEVTLI
+5566 FSATNGAI
-5576 ENNGSIS
+5576 
-5583 APEGGVLLSV
+5583 LSV
-5593 TSTQAGV
+5593 DEAFSNALGGQSLLVSNTQAGMTDV
-5600 HPITGTLVS
+5600 TGTLVS
-5609 NNYTDTLGAVF
+5609 NNAASTANLLF
-5620 IANEKTAQLSTLI
+5620 IANKNTAQLSTLM

-5656 VGNPVA
+5656 LGNPVA
-5662 DMAVTFTANHGAQL
+5662 DIAVTFTANHGAQL
-5676 SHVTVLTNDNGDA
+5676 SHVTVLTDDNGDA

-5697 AGVTVVTAKLGT
+5697 VGVTVVTAKQGT
-5709 AGTPLTVDTVF
+5709 TGTSLTVDTVF
-5720 TAGPLAAMI
+5720 TAGPLATLT
-5729 LVTTVD
+5729 LVTMVD

-5748 ATLKDVTG
+5748 ATLKDATG
-5756 NPIVGEVVAFVASN
+5756 NPIVGEVVAFAASN
-5770 GATITAIDGGVSNAN
+5770 GATITATDGGVSNAN

-5805 IETLTET
+5805 IETLTAT
-5812 TDTTFIV
+5812 TETTFIA
-5819 MKNLDVTVNG
+5819 MKNLDVTVG
-5829 TTFNGD
+5829 DTTFDGD

-5844 GATFKVNSG
+5844 GAAFKVNSG

-5862 SSAPALVSVSGDG
+5862 SSAPALVSVSGEG

-5913 INNSGATLDRV
+5913 INNNGVALNRADAATYCANAGYTTV
-5924 SAIAHCE
+5924 S
-5931 NVGYVMPI
+5931 
-5939 STQVTNA
+5939 SSQVTNA
-5946 ATWMSG
+5946 IVWGMGT
-5952 RRAVGNL
+5952 RAMGNL
-5959 WSEWGDFSAYTVP
+5959 WSEWGDFNNYNVP
-5972 GWVPA
+5972 GWEPA
-5977 EFFWLSNNHDATTAL
+5977 EFFWLSDNYNATDGL
-5992 AIGLSTGTLT
+5992 AVSLSHGMLT
-6002 TMGDMTVAT
+6002 TMGDPMAMI

-6017 SL
+6017 PI

>member
-1 MPPAARATEP
+1 MLNYFRAILISWKWKLSHHTSRPHDVKEKGHPRKIKVVAWITLFFQFAFPLSLSFTPAIAAANTTNSAPTSVITPVNASILPPAARATEP

-468 TMVISHLATTVD
+468 TMVISHLATTID

-488 ANTVQATVTDG
+488 TNTVQATVTDG
-499 DGQPIIGQIINF
+499 DGQPIIGQLINF

-529 GIASTTLTHTVA
+529 GTASTTLTHTVS
-541 GVSAVSATLGSSSR
+541 GVSRVSVTLGSSSR
-555 SVNTTFVADESTA
+555 SVDTTFVADESTA

-581 SVANGSDTNA
+581 SVANGSDTNV

-642 VSAVTATLG
+642 VSVVTATLG
-651 SQSQQVDTT
+651 GQSQQVDTT

-671 MKLADRAVADGID
+671 VKLADRAVADGID

-757 FSADQR
+757 FSADPR

-866 TLTTPVNGAVADG
+866 TLTVPVNGAVANG
-879 ANSNSVQAVVSDSG
+879 VNTNSVQAVVSDSG

-933 VAGTSNVVATIG
+933 VAGTSNVVATID
-945 SITNNIDTTF
+945 TVNANIDTAF

-966 TLVNG
+966 APVNG
-971 AVADGANSNSVQAVV
+971 AVADGADTNQVDALVEDAN
-986 SDSGGNP
+986 GNP
-993 VTGATVVFSS
+993 ITGAAVVFSS
-1003 TNATAQVTTV
+1003 ANGATILSSTMN
-1013 IGTTGVDGIATA
+1013 TGVNGVAS
-1025 TLTNT
+1025 TLLTHT
-1030 VAGTSNVVATIGSIT
+1030 VAGTSNVVATVDT
-1045 NNIDTT
+1045 VNANIDTT

-1084 DSGGNSVTG
+1084 DSDGNPVTG
-1093 ATVVFSSTNATAQVT
+1093 AAVVFSSANATAQIT

-1147 TFVAGAVATIT
+1147 AFVAGAVATIT
-1158 LSVLVNDATADGADT
+1158 LTAPVNGAVADGVNTNSVQAVVSDSGGNPVTGATVVFSSTNATAQITTVIGTTGADGIATATLT
-1173 NQVDALVQD
+1173 NTVAGTSNVVATVDTVTNNIDTVFVAGAVATITLTTPVNGAVADGTDSNHVQAVVSD
-1182 ANGNAITG
+1182 SDGNPVTG

-1198 NGADIIAPTMNTGVN
+1198 NATAQITTVIGTTGADGIAT
-1213 GVASTLLTHT
+1213 ATLTNT

-1229 VIATID
+1229 VVATVD

-1242 TTFVAGAVATITL
+1242 TAFVAGAVATITL
-1255 SVPVNDA
+1255 TAPVNGA
-1262 TADGADTNQVDA
+1262 VADGVNTNS
-1274 LVQDASGNAI
+1274 VQAVVSDSGGNPV

-1290 FSSANGATI
+1290 FSSANATAQI
-1299 LSSTVNTG
+1299 TTVIGTTG
-1307 ADGIASTTLTHTQSG
+1307 ADGIATATLTNTVAG
-1322 VSNVVATIDTVNANI
+1322 TSNVVATVDTVNANI
-1337 DTTFVAGAVAT
+1337 DTAFVAGAVAT

-1385 VFSSAN
+1385 VFSSTN
-1391 GADIIAPTMNTGVNG
+1391 GADIIVPTMNTGVNG
-1406 VASTLLTHTVA
+1406 VASTL
-1417 GTSNVVATIGSITNN
+1417 
-1432 IDTAFVA
+1432 
-1439 GAVATITLTTP
+1439 
-1450 VNGAVA
+1450 
-1456 DGADTNQVDALV
+1456 
-1468 QDANGNAIT
+1468 
-1477 GAAVVFSSANGA
+1477 
-1489 DIIAPTM
+1489 
-1496 NTGVNGVAST
+1496 
-1506 LLTHTVAG
+1506 
-1514 TSNVVATIDTVNAN
+1514 
-1528 IDTTFVP
+1528 
-1535 GAVAT
+1535 
-1540 ITLSVPVNDATAD
+1540 
-1553 GADTNQVD
+1553 
-1561 ALVQDANGNAITGAA
+1561 
-1576 VVFSSANGA
+1576 
-1585 TILSS
+1585 
-1590 TVNTGADG
+1590 
-1598 IASTTLTHTQSGVS
+1598 LTHTQSGVS

-1626 TTFVAGAVATI
+1626 TTFVAGAVAAI
-1637 TLSVPV
+1637 TLTTPV
-1643 NDATADGA
+1643 DGAVADGA
-1651 DTNQVDALVQD
+1651 NSNSVQAVVTD
-1662 ANGNAITGAAV
+1662 SGGNVVTGATV

-1710 VVATIG
+1710 VVATVD
-1716 SITNNIDTTFVAGAV
+1716 TVNANIDTTFVAGAVATITLSVPVNDATADGVDTNQVDALVQDANGNAITGAAVVFSSTNGADIIVPTMNTGVNGVASTLLTHTVAGTSNVVATVDTVNANIDTAFVAGAV

-1751 SVQAVVSDSEGNA
+1751 HVQAVVSDSDGNPVDGAAVVFSSANATAQVTTVIGTTGADGIATATLTNTVAGTSNVVATVDTVNANIDTTFVAGAVATITLSVPVNDATADGVDTNQVDALVQDANGNAITGAAVVFSSTNGADIIVPTMNTGVNGVASTLLTHTVAGTSNVVATVDTVNANIDTAFVPGAVATITLTTPVNGAVADGANSNSVQAVVSDSDGNA
-1764 VAGAT
+1764 VTGAT

-1835 PVNGAVANG
+1835 PVNGAVA
-1844 ADSNSVQA
+1844 
-1852 VVSDSGGNPV
+1852 
-1862 TGATVVFSST
+1862 
-1872 NATAQVTTVIGTTG
+1872 
-1886 VDGIATATLTNTVAG
+1886 
-1901 TSNVVATIGSITN
+1901 
-1914 NIDTTFVAGA
+1914 
-1924 VATITLTTLV
+1924 
-1934 NGAVADGANSNS
+1934 DGANSNS
-1946 VQAVVSDSEGNPVAG
+1946 VQAVVSDSGGNVVTG
-1961 AAVVFSSANATAQ
+1961 ATVVFSSTNATAQ

-1997 GTSNVVATIGSI
+1997 GTSNVVATID
-2009 TNNIDTTFVAGAV
+2009 TVNANIDTAFVAGAV
-2022 ATITLSVPVND
+2022 ATITLTAPVNG
-2033 ATADGAD
+2033 AVADGAD

-2046 LVQDASGNAI
+2046 LVEDANGNPI

-2067 GATILSSTVNT
+2067 GATILSSTMNT
-2078 GADGIASTTLT
+2078 GVNGVASTLLT
-2089 HTQSGVSNVVATID
+2089 HTVAGTSNVVATVD

-2129 AVANGADSNSVQ
+2129 AVADGANSNSVQ
-2141 AVVSDSGGNP
+2141 AVVSDSDGNP
-2151 VTGATVVFSSANATA
+2151 VTGAAVVFSSANATA

-2200 TVNANIDTTFVAG
+2200 TVNANIDTAFVAG
-2213 AVATITLSVPVNDA
+2213 AVATITLTAPVN
-2227 TADGADTNQVGALVQ
+2227 
-2242 DANGNAITGAAVV
+2242 
-2255 FSSANGATILSS
+2255 
-2267 TVNTGADGIAST
+2267 
-2279 TLTHTQSGVSNVVA
+2279 
-2293 TIDTVNANIDT
+2293 
-2304 TFVAGAVATITL
+2304 GAV
-2316 SVPVNDATADGA
+2316 ADGA

-2374 TLLTHTQSG
+2374 TLLTHTVAG
-2383 VSNVVATIDT
+2383 TSNVVATIDT
-2393 VNANIDTTFVPGAV
+2393 ISANIDTAFVAGAV
-2407 ATITLSVPVN
+2407 ATITLTAPVN
-2417 DATADGA
+2417 GAVADGA

-2433 QDANGNAITGAAVV
+2433 EDANGNPITGAAVV

-2460 MNTGVNGVASTLLTH
+2460 MNTGVNGVASTFLTH
-2475 TQSGVSN
+2475 
-2482 VVATIDT
+2482 
-2489 ISANI
+2489 
-2494 DTTFVPGAV
+2494 
-2503 ATITLSVPVNDAT
+2503 
-2516 ADGADTNQV
+2516 
-2525 DALVQDANGNA
+2525 
-2536 ITGAAVVF
+2536 
-2544 SSANGATILSSTV
+2544 
-2557 NTGADGIASTTL
+2557 
-2569 THTQSG
+2569 
-2575 VSNVVA
+2575 
-2581 TIDTVNANI
+2581 
-2590 DTTFVPGAVATIT
+2590 
-2603 LTTLV
+2603 
-2608 NGAVADGANSNSVQ
+2608 
-2622 AVVSDSEGNAVAGAA
+2622 
-2637 VVFSSAN
+2637 
-2644 ATAQITTVIGTTGAD
+2644 
-2659 GIATATLTNTMAGT
+2659 
-2673 SNVVAT
+2673 
-2679 IGGITNNI
+2679 
-2687 DTAFVAGAV
+2687 
-2696 ATITLTTLVNGAV
+2696 
-2709 ANGADSNSVQA
+2709 
-2720 VVSDSGGNVVAGA
+2720 
-2733 TVVFSSTNTT
+2733 
-2743 AQVTTVIGTT
+2743 
-2753 GADGIATAT
+2753 
-2762 LTNTVAGTS
+2762 
-2771 NVAATIGS
+2771 
-2779 ITDNID
+2779 
-2785 TTFVAGAVATITLT
+2785 
-2799 TPVNGAVAD
+2799 
-2808 GADSNSVQAV
+2808 
-2818 VSDSEGNPVSGATVV
+2818 
-2833 FSSSNATAQ
+2833 
-2842 ITTVIGTTGAD
+2842 
-2853 GIATATLTNTV
+2853 
-2864 AGTSNVVA
+2864 
-2872 TIGSITNNI
+2872 
-2881 DTTFVAGAVATITL
+2881 
-2895 TTLVNGAVADGANS
+2895 
-2909 NSVQAVVSDSEGNPV
+2909 
-2924 AGAAVVFSSA
+2924 
-2934 NATAQ
+2934 
-2939 ITTVIGTTGADGI
+2939 
-2952 ATATLTNTVA
+2952 
-2962 GTSNVVATIGSI
+2962 
-2974 TNNIDTTFVA
+2974 
-2984 GAVATI
+2984 
-2990 TLSVPVND
+2990 
-2998 ATADGADTNQVDA
+2998 
-3011 LVQDASGNAIT
+3011 
-3022 GAAVVFSSANG
+3022 
-3033 ATILSS
+3033 
-3039 TVNTGADGIASTTLT
+3039 
-3054 HTQSGVSNVVA
+3054 
-3065 TIDTVNANID
+3065 
-3075 TTFVAGAV
+3075 
-3083 ATITLTTPVNGAV
+3083 
-3096 ANGADSNS
+3096 
-3104 VQAVVSD
+3104 
-3111 SGGNPVTGATVVFSS
+3111 
-3126 ANATAQI
+3126 
-3133 TTVIGTTGADGIATA
+3133 
-3148 TLTNTVAGTS
+3148 TVAGTS

-3173 TFVAGAVATI
+3173 T
-3183 TLSVPVNDATADGA
+3183 
-3197 DTNQVGALVQ
+3197 
-3207 DANGNAITGAAV
+3207 
-3219 VFSSANGATIL
+3219 
-3230 SSTVNT
+3230 
-3236 GADGIASTTLTH
+3236 
-3248 TQSGVSN
+3248 
-3255 VVATIDTVN
+3255 
-3264 ANIDTTFVAGAVAT
+3264 
-3278 ITLSVPVNDA
+3278 
-3288 TADGADT
+3288 
-3295 NQVDALVQDANGNA
+3295 
-3309 ITGAAVVFSSANGAD
+3309 
-3324 IIAPTM
+3324 
-3330 NTGVN
+3330 
-3335 GVASTLLTHT
+3335 
-3345 QSGVSNVVAT
+3345 
-3355 IDTVNANIDTTF
+3355 
-3367 VPGAV
+3367 
-3372 ATITLSVPVND
+3372 
-3383 ATADGADTN
+3383 
-3392 QVDAL
+3392 
-3397 VQDANGNAI
+3397 
-3406 TGAAVVFSSANGA
+3406 
-3419 TILSSTMNTG
+3419 
-3429 VNGVASTL
+3429 
-3437 LTHTQ
+3437 
-3442 SGVSNVVATIDT
+3442 
-3454 ISANIDTTFVPG
+3454 
-3466 AVATI
+3466 
-3471 TLSVPVNDA
+3471 
-3480 TADGADTNQVDALVQ
+3480 
-3495 DANGNAITGAAV
+3495 
-3507 VFSSANGATILS
+3507 
-3519 STVNT
+3519 
-3524 GADGIASTTL
+3524 
-3534 THTQSGVSN
+3534 
-3543 VVATIDTVNANID
+3543 
-3556 TTFVPGAVATITLT
+3556 
-3570 TLVNGA
+3570 
-3576 VADGANS
+3576 
-3583 NSVQAVVS
+3583 
-3591 DSEGNAV
+3591 
-3598 AGAAVVF
+3598 
-3605 SSANATAQI
+3605 
-3614 TTVIGTTGA
+3614 
-3623 DGIATATLTNTM
+3623 
-3635 AGTSN
+3635 
-3640 VVATIGGITNNID
+3640 
-3653 TAFVAGAVATI
+3653 
-3664 TLTTLVNGAV
+3664 
-3674 ANGADSNSVQAVVSD
+3674 
-3689 SGGNVVAGAT
+3689 
-3699 VVFSS
+3699 
-3704 TNTTAQVTTVIGT
+3704 
-3717 TGADGIATATLTNT
+3717 
-3731 VAGTSNVAATIGS
+3731 
-3744 ITDNIDTT
+3744 
-3752 FVAGAVAT
+3752 
-3760 ITLTTPVN
+3760 
-3768 GAVADGADSNSVQA
+3768 
-3782 VVSDSEGNPVSGA
+3782 
-3795 TVVFSSS
+3795 
-3802 NATAQITTVIGT
+3802 
-3814 TGADGIATATL
+3814 
-3825 THTMAGTSNVI
+3825 
-3836 ATIDTVNA
+3836 
-3844 NIDTTFVAG
+3844 
-3853 AVATITLSV
+3853 
-3862 LVNDATADGADT
+3862 
-3874 NQVDALVQ
+3874 
-3882 DANGNAITGAA
+3882 
-3893 VVFSSANGADIIA
+3893 
-3906 PTMNTGVN
+3906 
-3914 GVASTLLTHTM
+3914 
-3925 AGTSNV
+3925 
-3931 VATIDT
+3931 
-3937 VNANIDTTFVP
+3937 
-3948 GAVATITL
+3948 
-3956 SVPVNDATADG
+3956 
-3967 ADTNQVDALVQ
+3967 
-3978 DANGNAITGAAVVFS
+3978 
-3993 SANGATILSSTM
+3993 
-4005 NTGVNG
+4005 
-4011 VASTL
+4011 
-4016 LTHTQSGV
+4016 
-4024 SNVVAT
+4024 
-4030 IDTISAN
+4030 
-4037 IDTTFVPGAVATIT
+4037 
-4051 LSVPVNDATADG
+4051 
-4063 ADTNQVDALVQ
+4063 
-4074 DANGNAITGA
+4074 
-4084 AVVFSSA
+4084 
-4091 NGATILSSTM
+4091 
-4101 NTGVNGV
+4101 
-4108 ASTLLT
+4108 
-4114 HTQSGVSNVVA
+4114 
-4125 TVDTVNANIDTAFV
+4125 
-4139 AGAVATITLS
+4139 
-4149 VPVNDATADG
+4149 
-4159 ADTNQVD
+4159 
-4166 ALVQDANG
+4166 
-4174 NAITGAAVVFSS
+4174 
-4186 ANGADIIAPTMNT
+4186 
-4199 GVNGVA
+4199 
-4205 STLLTHTQSGVSNVV
+4205 
-4220 ATIDTVN
+4220 
-4227 ANIDTTFVP
+4227 
-4236 GAVATITLSVPVND
+4236 
-4250 ATADG
+4250 
-4255 ADTNQVDALVQDANG
+4255 
-4270 NAITGAAVVFS
+4270 
-4281 SANGATILSSTM
+4281 
-4293 NTGVNGVASTLLT
+4293 
-4306 HTQSGV
+4306 
-4312 SNVVATIDTI
+4312 
-4322 SANIDT
+4322 
-4328 TFVPGAVATI
+4328 
-4338 TLSVPVNDATAD
+4338 
-4350 GADTNQVDALVQ
+4350 
-4362 DANGNAITGAAVV
+4362 
-4375 FSSANGATILSSTM
+4375 
-4389 NTGVNGVASTLLTHT
+4389 
-4404 QSGVSNVVATVD
+4404 
-4416 TVNANIDTAF
+4416 
-4426 VAGAVATI
+4426 
-4434 TLSVPVNDATAD
+4434 
-4446 GADTN
+4446 
-4451 QVDALVQDANGNA
+4451 
-4464 ITGAAVVFS
+4464 
-4473 STNGATILSSTVNT
+4473 
-4487 GADGIASTTLTHT
+4487 
-4500 QSGVSNVVATIDTV
+4500 
-4514 NANIDT
+4514 
-4520 AFVAGELENI
+4520 FVAGELENI

-4561 ANQSLMFG
+4561 ANQSLIFG

-4580 VTTNIDGRVRV
+4580 VTTNLDGRVRA

-4600 SNTVFAISGAHQ
+4600 SNTVIAISGAHQ
-4612 GYTRVTF
+4612 GYARVTF
-4619 VADASTAQL
+4619 VADVSTAQL

-4652 DAYDNPLANQ
+4652 DAHDNLLANQ

-4671 AVIESRGDASSA
+4671 AVIESQGDASSA

-4714 EMHFVA
+4714 ETHFVA
-4720 GKAASIELTMTKD
+4720 GKAASIEMTMTKD

-4748 VTDADGNAINGAV
+4748 VTDVDGNAINGAV

-4807 KTINATFIADVS
+4807 KTINATFIADAS

-4825 SDMFIIVN
+4825 GDMFIIVN

-4857 QGQLV
+4857 KDQTV
-4862 EFVLSNTG
+4862 EFVLSNNG
-4870 TIQYKLEETSAEGG
+4870 TIQYELDVTSVEGG
-4884 VMVTFTNTRAGI
+4884 VMVTFTNTLAGI
-4896 TNVTATVVSSR
+4896 TNVTATVVSSG
-4907 SSQNVDTTFIADVT
+4907 SSRNIDTTFIADVT
-4921 TAHIAESDLMVI
+4921 TAHIAASDLMVI
-4933 VDNAVANN
+4933 VDDAVADNLD
-4941 SEKNE
+4941 KNE

-4979 ISDGN
+4979 ISDGD

-4995 AGTSVVTAKVGNRV
+4995 AGTSVVTARVGNRV

-5019 STTATIRASD
+5019 RTTATIRASD

-5071 ALLTPSSGTTDSSGT
+5071 ALLTPTSGMTDSSGT

-5108 GISQAKDAVFI
+5108 GISQTKDAVFI
-5119 ADRSTARVSALT
+5119 ADRSTAHVSELI
-5131 VEKNDSLANNSDRN
+5131 VVKNDSLANNSDRN

-5152 DANGN
+5152 DAHGN
-5157 VITGMNVNFSATE
+5157 VVTGMNVNFSATE

-5176 NTVTTNDQGYAENT
+5176 NTVTTNSQGYAENT
-5190 LRHNVP
+5190 LRHNAP

-5210 GFTEDVRFVAGDGAR
+5210 GLTEDVRFVAGAGAR

-5245 EARVYDVSDHLVPNS
+5245 EARVYDVSDNLVPNS
-5260 NVVFSASNGGQLVQE
+5260 NVVFSADNGGQLVQN
-5275 DVQTDASGSA
+5275 DVQTDALGSA
-5285 YVTVSNTTAGVT
+5285 YVTVSNINTGVT
-5297 RVSVTADGVSA
+5297 KVTVTADGVSA

-5324 TDRFLITND
+5324 TDRFLITHD

-5339 VVENRVLLQLVDA
+5339 VVENRVLLHLVDA
-5352 NDNPVSGVEVNFSA
+5352 NDNSVSGVEVNFSA

-5374 SAITNNNGF
+5374 SAITDINGF
-5383 AIGTLTNTLSGPSD
+5383 AIGVLTNTLSGPSD
-5397 VTVTLVTA
+5397 VTVTLVTP

-5420 KNTAHIATGDFV
+5420 INTANIATGDFV
-5432 IIDDGAVANRV
+5432 IIDDGAVANSV
-5443 AYNEVRARVTDDLG
+5443 DANEVRARVTDNQG
-5457 NAIAGYSVIFASQN
+5457 NAIAGYSVVFSSQN

-5477 SGITGADGWAS
+5477 SGITGVDGWAS
-5488 AKLTHTKAGESG
+5488 AKLTHIKAGESG
-5500 ISARVARP
+5500 ILARLSRP
-5508 MTTVHTLRPYF
+5508 MATVHTLMPYF
-5519 IADVSTATLKL
+5519 IADVSTATLQL
-5530 LNFNSMPVIAD
+5530 FNFNPIPIIAD
-5541 GVTQFFVLGQVF
+5541 GVMQFFVLGRVF

-5566 FSATNEVTLI
+5566 FSATNEVTLT
-5576 ENNGSIS
+5576 ESNGSIS
-5583 APEGGVLLSV
+5583 TPEGSVLLSV

-5609 NNYTDTLGAVF
+5609 NNYTDTFGAAF
-5620 IANEKTAQLSTLI
+5620 IANKNTAQLSTLM

-5638 ALADGVARNQV
+5638 ALADGVTRNQV
-5649 RAHVVDG
+5649 RAHVVDST
-5656 VGNPVA
+5656 GNSVA
-5662 DMAVTFTANHGAQL
+5662 DMAVTFTANRGAQL
-5676 SHVTVLTNDNGDA
+5676 SKVTVLTDNNGDA

-5697 AGVTVVTAKLGT
+5697 VGVTVVTAKLGT

-5720 TAGPLAAMI
+5720 TAGPLATLT
-5729 LVTTVD
+5729 LVTTVN

-5748 ATLKDVTG
+5748 ATLKDVSG
-5756 NPIVGEVVAFVASN
+5756 NPIVGEVVAFAASN
-5770 GATITAIDGGVSNAN
+5770 GATITATDGGVSNAN
-5785 GIVLATLTNGA
+5785 GIVLATLTNGT

-5812 TDTTFIV
+5812 TDTTFIA

-5882 FPTGTPAITI
+5882 FPTGTPTITI

-5913 INNSGATLDRV
+5913 INNNGATLNRAD
-5924 SAIAHCE
+5924 AITHCE
-5931 NVGYVMPI
+5931 NVGYTMPT

-5952 RRAVGNL
+5952 KRAVGNL
-5959 WSEWGDFSAYTVP
+5959 WSEWGDFSAYTAP

-5977 EFFWLSNNHDATTAL
+5977 EFFWLSNNHDASTAL

-6002 TMGDMTVAT
+6002 TMGDFMAIT

-6017 SL
+6017 PI

>member
-1 MPPAARATEP
+1 MLNYFRAILISWKWKLSHHTSRPHDVKEKGHPRKIKVVAWITLFFQFAFPLSLSFTPAIAAANTTNSAPTSVITPVNASILPPAARATEP

-866 TLTTPVNGAVADG
+866 TLTVPVNGAVANG
-879 ANSNSVQAVVSDSG
+879 VNTNSVQAVVSDSG

-955 VAGAVATITLT
+955 V
-966 TLVNG
+966 
-971 AVADGANSNSVQAVV
+971 
-986 SDSGGNP
+986 P
-993 VTGATVVFSS
+993 
-1003 TNATAQVTTV
+1003 
-1013 IGTTGVDGIATA
+1013 
-1025 TLTNT
+1025 
-1030 VAGTSNVVATIGSIT
+1030 
-1045 NNIDTT
+1045 
-1051 FVAGA
+1051 GA

-1066 NGAVADGA
+1066 NGAVANGA
-1074 NSNSVQAVVS
+1074 DSNSVQAVVS
-1084 DSGGNSVTG
+1084 DSEGNAVAG
-1093 ATVVFSSTNATAQVT
+1093 AAVVFSSANATAQIT

-1147 TFVAGAVATIT
+1147 AFVAGAVATIT
-1158 LSVLVNDATADGADT
+1158 LTTPVNGAVADGA
-1173 NQVDALVQD
+1173 NSNSVQAVVSD
-1182 ANGNAITG
+1182 SEGNAVAG

-1198 NGADIIAPTMNTGVN
+1198 NATAQITTVIGTTGADGIAT
-1213 GVASTLLTHT
+1213 ATLTNT

-1229 VIATID
+1229 VVATID

-1417 GTSNVVATIGSITNN
+1417 GTSNVVATI
-1432 IDTAFVA
+1432 
-1439 GAVATITLTTP
+1439 
-1450 VNGAVA
+1450 
-1456 DGADTNQVDALV
+1456 
-1468 QDANGNAIT
+1468 
-1477 GAAVVFSSANGA
+1477 
-1489 DIIAPTM
+1489 
-1496 NTGVNGVAST
+1496 
-1506 LLTHTVAG
+1506 
-1514 TSNVVATIDTVNAN
+1514 DTVNAN
-1528 IDTTFVP
+1528 IDTTFVA

-1716 SITNNIDTTFVAGAV
+1716 SITNNIDTAFVAGAV
-1731 ATITLTTPVNGAVAD
+1731 AAITLTTP
-1746 GADSN
+1746 
-1751 SVQAVVSDSEGNA
+1751 
-1764 VAGAT
+1764 
-1769 VVFSSANATAQIT
+1769 
-1782 TVIGTTGADGIATA
+1782 
-1796 TLTNTV
+1796 
-1802 AGTSNVVATI
+1802 
-1812 DTVNANIDTTFV
+1812 
-1824 AGAVATITLTT
+1824 
-1835 PVNGAVANG
+1835 
-1844 ADSNSVQA
+1844 
-1852 VVSDSGGNPV
+1852 
-1862 TGATVVFSST
+1862 
-1872 NATAQVTTVIGTTG
+1872 
-1886 VDGIATATLTNTVAG
+1886 
-1901 TSNVVATIGSITN
+1901 
-1914 NIDTTFVAGA
+1914 
-1924 VATITLTTLV
+1924 V

-1946 VQAVVSDSEGNPVAG
+1946 VQAVVSDSEGNPVTG

-2009 TNNIDTTFVAGAV
+2009 TNNIDTTFVPGAVATITLTTPVNGAVADGANSNSVQAVVSDSEGNAVAGAAVVFSSANATAQITTVIGTTGADGIATATLTNTVAGTSNVAATIGSITDNIDTVFVAGAVATITLTTPVDGAVANGADSNSVQAVVTDSEGNAVAGAAVVFSSANATAQIITVIGTTGADGIATATLTNTMAGTSNVVATIGSITNNIDTAFVAGAVATITLTTPVNDAVADGTDSNSVQAVVTDSGGNPVTGATVVFSSTNTTAQVTTMIGTTGADGIATATLTNTMAGTSNVVATIGSITNNIDTAFVAGAVATITLTTLVNGAVANGADSNSVQAVVSDSGGNPVTGATVVFSSANATAQITTVIGTTGADGIATATLTNTVAGTSNVVATIGSITNNIDTAFVPGAVATITLTTPVNGAVADGANSNSVQAVVSDSEGNAVAGAAVVFSSANATAQITTVIGTTGADGIATATLTNTVAGTSNVVATIGGITNNIDTTFVAGAVAAITLTTPVDGAVADGTDSNSVQAVVSDSGGNPVTGATVVFSSANATAQITTVIGTTGADGIATATLTNTVAGTSNVVATIGSITNNIDTAFVPGAVATITLTTPVNGAVADGANSNSVQAVVSDSEGNAVAGAAVVFSSANATAQITTVIGTTGADGIATATLTNTVAGTSNVVATIGGITNNIDTAFVAGAVATITLTTPVNGAVADGANSNSVQAVVSDSEGNPVNGATVVFSSINATAQITTVIGTTGADGIATATLTNTVAGTSNVAATIGSITDNIDTVFVAGAVATITLSVPVNDATADGADTNQVDALVQDANGNAITGAAVVFSSANGATILSSTMNTGVNGVASTLLTHTVAGTSNVVATIDTVNANIDTAFVAGAVATITLTTPVNGAVANGADSNSVQAVVSDSEGNAVAGAAVVFSSANATAQITTVIGTTGADGIATATLTNTVAGTSNVVATIDTISANIDTTFVAGAVAAITLTTPVDGAVADGTDSNSVQAVVSDSDGNPVTGATVVFSSTNATAQITTVIGTTGADGIATATLTNTVAGTSNVVATVDTVNANIDTTFVAGAVATITLTTPVNGAVADGADTNQVDALVQDANGNAITGAAVVFSSTNGADIIVPTMNTGVNGVASTLLTHTMAGTSNVIATIDTVNANIDTTFVAGAVATITLSVPVNDATADGADTNQVDALVQDANGNAITGAAVVFSSANGATILSSTMNTGVNGVASTLLTHTQSGVSNVVATIDTVNANIDTTFVAGAVAAITLTTPVDGAVADGTDSNSVQAVVSDSEGNAVAGAAVVFSSANATAQITTVIGTTGADGIATATLTNTVAGTSNVVATVDTVNANIDTTFVAGAVATITLTTPVDGAVANGADSNSVQAVVSDSEGNAVAGAAVVFSSANATAQITTVIGTTGADGIATATLTNTVAGTSNVVATIGSITENIDTTFVAGAVATITLSVPVNDATADGADTNQVDALVQDANGNAITGAAVVFSSANGADIIAPTMNTGVNGVASTLLTHTQSGVSNVVATIDTVNANIDTTFVPGAV

-2103 TVNANIDTTFVAGA
+2103 TVNANIDTTFVPGAVATITLSVPVNDATADGADTNQVDALVQDANGNAITGAAVVFSSANGATILSSTVNTGADGIASTTLTHTQSGVSNVVATVDTVNANIDTAFVAGA
-2117 VATITLTTPVNG
+2117 VATITLSVLVNDATADG
-2129 AVANGADSNSVQ
+2129 ADTNQVDALVQDANGNAI
-2141 AVVSDSGGNP
+2141 
-2151 VTGATVVFSSANATA
+2151 TGAAVVFSSANGAT
-2166 QITTVIGTTG
+2166 ILSSTVNTG
-2176 ADGIATATLTNTV
+2176 ADGIASTTLTHTQSGV
-2189 AGTSNVVATID
+2189 SNVVATVD
-2200 TVNANIDTTFVAG
+2200 TVNANIDTAFVAGAVATITLSVLVNDATADGADTNQVDALVQDANGNAITGAAVVFSSANGATILSSTVNTGADGIASTTLTHTQSGVSNVVATVDTVNANIDTAFVAG

-2374 TLLTHTQSG
+2374 TLLTHTVAG
-2383 VSNVVATIDT
+2383 TSNVIATIDT
-2393 VNANIDTTFVPGAV
+2393 VNANIDTTFVA
-2407 ATITLSVPVN
+2407 
-2417 DATADGA
+2417 
-2424 DTNQVDALV
+2424 
-2433 QDANGNAITGAAVV
+2433 
-2447 FSSANG
+2447 
-2453 ATILSST
+2453 
-2460 MNTGVNGVASTLLTH
+2460 
-2475 TQSGVSN
+2475 
-2482 VVATIDT
+2482 
-2489 ISANI
+2489 
-2494 DTTFVPGAV
+2494 
-2503 ATITLSVPVNDAT
+2503 
-2516 ADGADTNQV
+2516 
-2525 DALVQDANGNA
+2525 
-2536 ITGAAVVF
+2536 
-2544 SSANGATILSSTV
+2544 
-2557 NTGADGIASTTL
+2557 
-2569 THTQSG
+2569 
-2575 VSNVVA
+2575 
-2581 TIDTVNANI
+2581 
-2590 DTTFVPGAVATIT
+2590 GAVATIT

-2622 AVVSDSEGNAVAGAA
+2622 AVVTDSQGNPV
-2637 VVFSSAN
+2637 
-2644 ATAQITTVIGTTGAD
+2644 T
-2659 GIATATLTNTMAGT
+2659 
-2673 SNVVAT
+2673 
-2679 IGGITNNI
+2679 
-2687 DTAFVAGAV
+2687 
-2696 ATITLTTLVNGAV
+2696 
-2709 ANGADSNSVQA
+2709 
-2720 VVSDSGGNVVAGA
+2720 GA
-2733 TVVFSSTNTT
+2733 TVVFSST
-2743 AQVTTVIGTT
+2743 
-2753 GADGIATAT
+2753 
-2762 LTNTVAGTS
+2762 
-2771 NVAATIGS
+2771 
-2779 ITDNID
+2779 
-2785 TTFVAGAVATITLT
+2785 
-2799 TPVNGAVAD
+2799 
-2808 GADSNSVQAV
+2808 
-2818 VSDSEGNPVSGATVV
+2818 
-2833 FSSSNATAQ
+2833 NATAQ

-2881 DTTFVAGAVATITL
+2881 DTT
-2895 TTLVNGAVADGANS
+2895 
-2909 NSVQAVVSDSEGNPV
+2909 
-2924 AGAAVVFSSA
+2924 
-2934 NATAQ
+2934 
-2939 ITTVIGTTGADGI
+2939 
-2952 ATATLTNTVA
+2952 
-2962 GTSNVVATIGSI
+2962 
-2974 TNNIDTTFVA
+2974 
-2984 GAVATI
+2984 
-2990 TLSVPVND
+2990 
-2998 ATADGADTNQVDA
+2998 
-3011 LVQDASGNAIT
+3011 
-3022 GAAVVFSSANG
+3022 
-3033 ATILSS
+3033 
-3039 TVNTGADGIASTTLT
+3039 
-3054 HTQSGVSNVVA
+3054 
-3065 TIDTVNANID
+3065 
-3075 TTFVAGAV
+3075 
-3083 ATITLTTPVNGAV
+3083 
-3096 ANGADSNS
+3096 
-3104 VQAVVSD
+3104 
-3111 SGGNPVTGATVVFSS
+3111 
-3126 ANATAQI
+3126 
-3133 TTVIGTTGADGIATA
+3133 
-3148 TLTNTVAGTS
+3148 
-3158 NVVATIDTVNANIDT
+3158 
-3173 TFVAGAVATI
+3173 
-3183 TLSVPVNDATADGA
+3183 
-3197 DTNQVGALVQ
+3197 
-3207 DANGNAITGAAV
+3207 
-3219 VFSSANGATIL
+3219 
-3230 SSTVNT
+3230 
-3236 GADGIASTTLTH
+3236 
-3248 TQSGVSN
+3248 
-3255 VVATIDTVN
+3255 
-3264 ANIDTTFVAGAVAT
+3264 
-3278 ITLSVPVNDA
+3278 
-3288 TADGADT
+3288 
-3295 NQVDALVQDANGNA
+3295 
-3309 ITGAAVVFSSANGAD
+3309 
-3324 IIAPTM
+3324 
-3330 NTGVN
+3330 
-3335 GVASTLLTHT
+3335 
-3345 QSGVSNVVAT
+3345 
-3355 IDTVNANIDTTF
+3355 
-3367 VPGAV
+3367 
-3372 ATITLSVPVND
+3372 
-3383 ATADGADTN
+3383 
-3392 QVDAL
+3392 
-3397 VQDANGNAI
+3397 
-3406 TGAAVVFSSANGA
+3406 
-3419 TILSSTMNTG
+3419 
-3429 VNGVASTL
+3429 
-3437 LTHTQ
+3437 
-3442 SGVSNVVATIDT
+3442 
-3454 ISANIDTTFVPG
+3454 
-3466 AVATI
+3466 
-3471 TLSVPVNDA
+3471 
-3480 TADGADTNQVDALVQ
+3480 
-3495 DANGNAITGAAV
+3495 
-3507 VFSSANGATILS
+3507 
-3519 STVNT
+3519 
-3524 GADGIASTTL
+3524 
-3534 THTQSGVSN
+3534 
-3543 VVATIDTVNANID
+3543 
-3556 TTFVPGAVATITLT
+3556 
-3570 TLVNGA
+3570 
-3576 VADGANS
+3576 
-3583 NSVQAVVS
+3583 
-3591 DSEGNAV
+3591 
-3598 AGAAVVF
+3598 
-3605 SSANATAQI
+3605 
-3614 TTVIGTTGA
+3614 
-3623 DGIATATLTNTM
+3623 
-3635 AGTSN
+3635 
-3640 VVATIGGITNNID
+3640 
-3653 TAFVAGAVATI
+3653 
-3664 TLTTLVNGAV
+3664 
-3674 ANGADSNSVQAVVSD
+3674 
-3689 SGGNVVAGAT
+3689 
-3699 VVFSS
+3699 
-3704 TNTTAQVTTVIGT
+3704 
-3717 TGADGIATATLTNT
+3717 
-3731 VAGTSNVAATIGS
+3731 
-3744 ITDNIDTT
+3744 
-3752 FVAGAVAT
+3752 
-3760 ITLTTPVN
+3760 
-3768 GAVADGADSNSVQA
+3768 
-3782 VVSDSEGNPVSGA
+3782 
-3795 TVVFSSS
+3795 
-3802 NATAQITTVIGT
+3802 
-3814 TGADGIATATL
+3814 
-3825 THTMAGTSNVI
+3825 
-3836 ATIDTVNA
+3836 
-3844 NIDTTFVAG
+3844 
-3853 AVATITLSV
+3853 
-3862 LVNDATADGADT
+3862 
-3874 NQVDALVQ
+3874 
-3882 DANGNAITGAA
+3882 
-3893 VVFSSANGADIIA
+3893 
-3906 PTMNTGVN
+3906 
-3914 GVASTLLTHTM
+3914 
-3925 AGTSNV
+3925 
-3931 VATIDT
+3931 
-3937 VNANIDTTFVP
+3937 
-3948 GAVATITL
+3948 
-3956 SVPVNDATADG
+3956 
-3967 ADTNQVDALVQ
+3967 
-3978 DANGNAITGAAVVFS
+3978 
-3993 SANGATILSSTM
+3993 
-4005 NTGVNG
+4005 
-4011 VASTL
+4011 
-4016 LTHTQSGV
+4016 
-4024 SNVVAT
+4024 
-4030 IDTISAN
+4030 
-4037 IDTTFVPGAVATIT
+4037 
-4051 LSVPVNDATADG
+4051 
-4063 ADTNQVDALVQ
+4063 
-4074 DANGNAITGA
+4074 
-4084 AVVFSSA
+4084 
-4091 NGATILSSTM
+4091 
-4101 NTGVNGV
+4101 
-4108 ASTLLT
+4108 
-4114 HTQSGVSNVVA
+4114 
-4125 TVDTVNANIDTAFV
+4125 
-4139 AGAVATITLS
+4139 
-4149 VPVNDATADG
+4149 
-4159 ADTNQVD
+4159 
-4166 ALVQDANG
+4166 
-4174 NAITGAAVVFSS
+4174 
-4186 ANGADIIAPTMNT
+4186 
-4199 GVNGVA
+4199 
-4205 STLLTHTQSGVSNVV
+4205 
-4220 ATIDTVN
+4220 
-4227 ANIDTTFVP
+4227 
-4236 GAVATITLSVPVND
+4236 
-4250 ATADG
+4250 
-4255 ADTNQVDALVQDANG
+4255 
-4270 NAITGAAVVFS
+4270 
-4281 SANGATILSSTM
+4281 
-4293 NTGVNGVASTLLT
+4293 
-4306 HTQSGV
+4306 
-4312 SNVVATIDTI
+4312 
-4322 SANIDT
+4322 
-4328 TFVPGAVATI
+4328 
-4338 TLSVPVNDATAD
+4338 
-4350 GADTNQVDALVQ
+4350 
-4362 DANGNAITGAAVV
+4362 
-4375 FSSANGATILSSTM
+4375 
-4389 NTGVNGVASTLLTHT
+4389 
-4404 QSGVSNVVATVD
+4404 
-4416 TVNANIDTAF
+4416 
-4426 VAGAVATI
+4426 
-4434 TLSVPVNDATAD
+4434 
-4446 GADTN
+4446 
-4451 QVDALVQDANGNA
+4451 
-4464 ITGAAVVFS
+4464 
-4473 STNGATILSSTVNT
+4473 
-4487 GADGIASTTLTHT
+4487 
-4500 QSGVSNVVATIDTV
+4500 
-4514 NANIDT
+4514 
-4520 AFVAGELENI
+4520 FVAGELENI

-4833 DQVANGQAVNAVQA
+4833 DQVANGQAVNVVQA

-4870 TIQYKLEETSAEGG
+4870 TIQYKLDETSVEGG

-4979 ISDGN
+4979 ISDGD

-4995 AGTSVVTAKVGNRV
+4995 AGTSVVTARVGNQV

-5019 STTATIRASD
+5019 RTTATIRASD
-5029 LTITRNNAL
+5029 LTITRSNAL
-5038 ADGVATNAARVIV
+5038 ADGVDTNAARVIV
-5051 TDANGNPVPSM
+5051 TDAYGNPVPSM
-5062 FVGYTSDNG
+5062 LVSYTSENG
-5071 ALLTPSSGTTDSSGT
+5071 ATLTPTLGSTDSSGML
-5086 FSTTFTHTTA
+5086 STTFTHTIA

-5101 TAAIVTM
+5101 TATIVTM

-5119 ADRSTARVSALT
+5119 ADRTTAHVSALT

-5145 IVQAHIK
+5145 IVQAHIQ
-5152 DANGN
+5152 DAHGN

-5170 NVTLTA
+5170 NVTLAA
-5176 NTVTTNDQGYAENT
+5176 NMVTTNAQGYAENT
-5190 LRHNVP
+5190 LRHNAP

-5210 GFTEDVRFVAGDGAR
+5210 GLTEDVRFVAGAGAR

-5245 EARVYDVSDHLVPNS
+5245 EARVYDVSDNLVPNS
-5260 NVVFSASNGGQLVQE
+5260 NVVFSADNGGQLVQN
-5275 DVQTDASGSA
+5275 DVQTDALGSA
-5285 YVTVSNTTAGVT
+5285 YVTVSNINTGVT
-5297 RVSVTADGVSA
+5297 KVSVTADGVSA

-5313 FIADRDTATLV
+5313 FIADKDTVTLRA
-5324 TDRFLITND
+5324 DLFLITHD

-5339 VVENRVLLQLVDA
+5339 VTENRVLLQLLDA
-5352 NDNPVSGVEVNFSA
+5352 NDNKVSGVEVNFTA

-5374 SAITNNNGF
+5374 SAITDTNGL
-5383 AIGTLTNTLSGPSD
+5383 AIGVLTNTLSGPSD
-5397 VTVTLVTA
+5397 VTVTLVTP

-5420 KNTAHIATGDFV
+5420 INTARIANGDFV
-5432 IIDDGAVANRV
+5432 IIDDGAVANSV
-5443 AYNEVRARVTDDLG
+5443 DANEVRARVTDNQG
-5457 NAIAGYSVIFASQN
+5457 NAIAGYSVTFASQN

-5477 SGITGADGWAS
+5477 SGITGVDGWAS

-5500 ISARVARP
+5500 ILARISRP
-5508 MTTVHTLRPYF
+5508 GSMVQVLTPYF
-5519 IADVSTATLKL
+5519 IADVSTATLQL
-5530 LNFNSMPVIAD
+5530 FNFNPIPIIAD
-5541 GVTQFFVLGQVF
+5541 GVMQFFVLGRVF

-5566 FSATNEVTLI
+5566 FSATNEVTLT
-5576 ENNGSIS
+5576 ESNGSIS
-5583 APEGGVLLSV
+5583 TPEGSVLLSV

-5609 NNYTDTLGAVF
+5609 NNYTDTFGATF
-5620 IANEKTAQLSTLI
+5620 IANKNTAQLSTLM

-5638 ALADGVARNQV
+5638 ALADGVTRNQV
-5649 RAHVVDG
+5649 RAHVVDST
-5656 VGNPVA
+5656 GNSVA
-5662 DMAVTFTANHGAQL
+5662 DIAVTFTANHGAQL
-5676 SHVTVLTNDNGDA
+5676 SHVTVLTDDNGDA

-5697 AGVTVVTAKLGT
+5697 VGVTVVTAKLGT

-5720 TAGPLAAMI
+5720 TAGPLATLT
-5729 LVTTVD
+5729 LVTMVD

-5748 ATLKDVTG
+5748 ATLKDATG
-5756 NPIVGEVVAFVASN
+5756 NPIVGEVVAFAASN
-5770 GATITAIDGGVSNAN
+5770 GATITATDGGVSNAN

-5805 IETLTET
+5805 IETLTAT
-5812 TDTTFIV
+5812 TETTFIA
-5819 MKNLDVTVNG
+5819 MKNLDVTVG
-5829 TTFNGD
+5829 DTTFDGD

-5844 GATFKVNSG
+5844 GAAFKVNSG

-5862 SSAPALVSVSGDG
+5862 SSAPALVSVSGEG

-5913 INNSGATLDRV
+5913 INNNGVALNRADAATYCANAGYTTV
-5924 SAIAHCE
+5924 S
-5931 NVGYVMPI
+5931 
-5939 STQVTNA
+5939 SSQVTNA
-5946 ATWMSG
+5946 IVWGMGT
-5952 RRAVGNL
+5952 RAMGNL
-5959 WSEWGDFSAYTVP
+5959 WSEWGDFNNYNVP
-5972 GWVPA
+5972 GWEPA
-5977 EFFWLSNNHDATTAL
+5977 EFFWLSDNYNATDGL
-5992 AIGLSTGTLT
+5992 AASLSHGMLT
-6002 TMGDMTVAT
+6002 TMGDPMAMI

-6017 SL
+6017 PI